1 MANTPLNKDVPH
13 IYVPSFSVP
22 HLKVPKLYVPHIS
35 APGKGSFTPAERRHV
50 KDLGDIILGNPIT
63 GTRQLRET
71 LEDNNA
77 ANLIGN
83 PVMSRL
89 AGLGYMTKER
99 LLKPYKEKSF
109 TAATGTAFI
118 NSIESL
124 GYSLDTLA
132 NPIKSLIPWA
142 GGGKSGDFLRS
153 MGWIDDEYREQYQ
166 WDTGI
171 FAVDLAGEILSD
183 PLNYTKIGSKIVLNT
198 SGLYDELSMTIR
210 NTVRNRWGDVIAD
223 TLPDSFIKQVVD
235 ELEKDVAKVDESK
248 IINKLKVWA
257 EGEQDVKL
265 LTAMSAKNTADAMRY
280 EAEFVAPYRK
290 VLDLKQ
296 QDEFLSDLLDIKLSN
311 AYRQYNAIRS
321 VGETAKM
328 IDNQLL
334 KISLG
339 INPLLGGNALL
350 YKNLSPV
357 VKAKWSN
364 LVMTKKQFDLATYFD
379 NSPATV
385 KRIQRAALT
394 KSKAKYKNV
403 YSKFKGMLDN
413 KVLDIDELVNQ
424 YYKILNDTPLSL
436 RTKRGVD
443 YEFVKWLRNK
453 YPELRYVIDLIND
466 PALKELIDSIK
477 IGSTDPV
484 SEIIE
489 LFGEDLIEYVESTGP
504 KVIEQAKQLNDVINA
519 TADIAIQYKVISDTA
534 KQKIKKY
541 LTKQINNFF
550 KEKHYGITAEQYIKK
565 LRKQIEAYKREKIEL
580 DIDRYAKLHTA
591 KRKLVKEVNDTVE
604 ARIESQINEL
614 REYFIK
620 QYNKAYAETI
630 FDELILDARKKNII
644 GTVIIDGK
652 EYDIDVPNR
661 LFDLENILKNEITKN
676 IGNEAV
682 NIEEPFNKWLDTLK
696 EAMKQDILDKRL
708 GELTAQ
714 IDKEQLPL
722 IKKLQNLKVEKELEI
737 EQVIK
742 DYPNLK
748 EVMQITKERS
758 IKDYPIIKRLEFI
771 DQKIL
776 VDHKTGAHYGFKNID
791 AYRRYLKSTNPGAYQ
806 MLNEAFKMLGLDLD
820 TITQDHPL
828 ITLYGKY
835 IDSGKKKTH
844 LIAEMK
850 KFFNVNVADDRSSS
864 NINTLKKVNL
874 VQETNTHK
882 RMEAFAKSKVA
893 DIDNEIEKVAFDIK
907 TNVIPTILYEEQGM
921 NYDDAV
927 KMFAMLDELF
937 PYYGGSALYSG
948 FDTTWEGSFKRL
960 MEMSTDSIAKDP
972 KTFYENFTNF
982 KRNIDRMYWSLHNG
996 TNDRALIEKIKKAQ
1010 ATRAVYFPHYKM
1022 VNGALELDEDLT
1034 EFIPITPLH
1043 ENFVSI
1049 ITELHDKLVIAQDT
1063 FMPRLIELVS
1073 TGDSIYKLQL
1083 TRKANISR
1091 LKLALEGLF
1100 STNPEVW
1107 NAYTDPTSPVRQNLE
1122 RICNLYANKSDEALQ
1137 FAREIETVL
1146 TYLDATIAMNNL
1158 FDAIPSL
1165 TKYEMPALFNN
1176 ILIDRILDVIEKYND
1191 IKINIHTLSSEDLS
1205 KEILNEVYKI
1215 LNSKP
1220 VNKAKG
1226 RLYEQIIEEFF
1237 KLNPQ
1242 YADEFYWRIGHLE
1255 PGTQI
1260 SIDDYDK
1267 AYDSFKLDLY
1277 TQLET
1282 NLPKVIEQYL
1292 NSMRSLQQRSEFVT
1306 LGTIIDAQ
1314 AIDNMN
1320 ALGVFQADV
1329 IDALEGLNFNED
1341 DVQLVKGFISNVTG
1355 RYLRSEIED
1364 ARTSALQRLDDLKSV
1379 LTADEYRAELI
1390 VATKEALEGM
1400 RMVENTLGR
1409 TVTNTWNEIAR
1420 YNDEL
1425 QTVMGAGGK
1434 VKSKYGIN
1442 RMKNILSYIA
1452 RSEIDNIL
1460 GQEQTAYNIMSWA
1473 VANGEIGLKKVID
1486 SGFLKR
1492 HFLNPSYFR
1501 FEAGVDDRIFAQLYE
1516 NYNYYF
1522 NEVLSNN
1529 FYVLPEVTL
1538 ETIKENLIKFTS
1550 ENNTVNKWLPANPE
1564 LYFNKLNAM
1573 ELVTWDQL
1581 IRTGIMENK
1590 TALGYTLANKYKAIE
1605 NMDEE
1610 LDTITK
1616 NLGLKQALKK
1626 GIDIPEEAWQEAV
1639 DTIGE
1644 MHLSGL
1650 EDAFLTDINK
1660 YMKDIDSMQ
1669 YHKHDFESF
1678 INRQQS
1684 AFNNVKPISDLSED
1698 TRELGDVI
1706 DFNKLSKFEQQQL
1719 NAANINKHTRVNSK
1733 EFQKYLA
1740 DETAHNISMSIRT
1753 ASAKELRGYI
1763 DNYTEGLMFFVSDGR
1778 PFKWSKAQLEE
1789 AGLVI
1794 GRVPE
1799 SNIWIIR
1806 RTDNINRGYK
1816 FKWKMNK
1823 SLFPELRE
1831 QYTDVIRKNRNYFNL
1846 QGMDVP
1852 DELITGDM
1860 LDTHTYRALL
1870 KDPTVQSLIG
1880 DETEQKLYSKLSK
1893 NGRNNFYYG
1902 DYSRINLALIGD
1914 NSNAYNAILDHF
1926 TTSLIDQG
1934 ITPYFRS
1941 NRLDTIMYR
1950 GNTTAIKNVNKK
1962 TKFLQLFFNDDFSL
1976 GAPMFRRGLENAT
1989 DAELKTFFDKNNFVP
2004 CILKE
2009 DRHGNPRVYKIYIEN
2024 RKQLA
2029 DAIKAKAVVVP
2040 YETYS
2045 TLVSTVNTSLLEDK
2059 VFQAY
2064 TKYVV
2069 GTFKTIYLTAIG
2081 FLFRNGLDSLIYKN
2095 LNSTDG
2101 IPSMLDTFKYEVEAR
2116 KMLKEY
2122 NDILKEALVRGGNE
2136 FHTKALEEIL
2146 SELPKNKQIEFRLT
2160 NRFINSKA
2168 SSGLAETM
2176 EAYYRSKELR
2186 EGIVSNNKSFWA
2198 SFNEDVIHGKYS
2210 PITIV
2215 NNANS
2220 NIEQTARYGLFL
2232 NLVHNG
2238 VDIQDA
2244 LKKVIDTHFNYD
2256 IKGTNLELLEQV
2268 FWFSTFP
2275 INNFNYYINEGLTKN
2290 PELLKAQIAAME
2302 LSYNNGDITWDDVRN
2317 SNYLRYNATV
2327 GNIVIKVNGKNIV
2340 IKTGSSVFD
2349 FFNLL
2354 FNPVGE
2360 AGERVNPFLSVMLG
2374 LENVSELNPLST
2386 TYNRTKQ
2393 FFQGKSFIPS
2403 LYNTLYDKQYT
2414 KKHKIAKAPAY
2425 YRKSK
2430 WNIKPR
2436 KSYFKNPDNMKRM
2449 RYRFTTYRYY
2459 FGRGKNY
2466 RRWLQSSTSIEPYW
2480 HNQNYKRLRSSRA
2493 RSYKQQIKR
2502 M

>member
-22 HLKVPKLYVPHIS
+22 HLKVPKLYVPHINT
-35 APGKGSFTPAERRHV
+35 PGKGSFTPAERRHV

-99 LLKPYKEKSF
+99 LLEPYKEKSF

-118 NSIESL
+118 NSVESL

-132 NPIKSLIPWA
+132 NPIKSLMPWA

-183 PLNYTKIGSKIVLNT
+183 PLNFTKIGSKIALNT

-210 NTVRNRWGDVIAD
+210 NTVRNRWGDVVAD

-248 IINKLKVWA
+248 IIKKLKVWA

-321 VGETAKM
+321 VGETAEM

-364 LVMTKKQFDLATYFD
+364 LIMTKKQFDLATHFD

-385 KRIQRAALT
+385 KRIQRAAT
-394 KSKAKYKNV
+394 MKSKAKYKNV

-504 KVIEQAKQLNDVINA
+504 EAIVQAKQLNDVVNA
-519 TADIAIQYKVISDTA
+519 TADIAIQHKVISDTA
-534 KQKIKKY
+534 KQKTKEY
-541 LTKQINNFF
+541 LTEQINNFF
-550 KEKHYGITAEQYIKK
+550 KPPKDKS
-565 LRKQIEAYKREKIEL
+565 
-580 DIDRYAKLHTA
+580 ID
-591 KRKLVKEVNDTVE
+591 
-604 ARIESQINEL
+604 
-614 REYFIK
+614 
-620 QYNKAYAETI
+620 
-630 FDELILDARKKNII
+630 
-644 GTVIIDGK
+644 
-652 EYDIDVPNR
+652 
-661 LFDLENILKNEITKN
+661 
-676 IGNEAV
+676 
-682 NIEEPFNKWLDTLK
+682 
-696 EAMKQDILDKRL
+696 
-708 GELTAQ
+708 
-714 IDKEQLPL
+714 
-722 IKKLQNLKVEKELEI
+722 
-737 EQVIK
+737 
-742 DYPNLK
+742 
-748 EVMQITKERS
+748 
-758 IKDYPIIKRLEFI
+758 DYPIIKRLEFI

-776 VDHKTGAHYGFKNID
+776 VDYKTGAHYGFKNLD
-791 AYRRYLKSTNPGAYQ
+791 SYSRYLKSTNPDAYQ
-806 MLNEAFKMLGLDLD
+806 MINEVFKMLGLDLD
-820 TITQDHPL
+820 ITTQDHPL

-850 KFFNVNVADDRSSS
+850 KYFAVNVADDRSSS

-893 DIDNEIEKVAFDIK
+893 DIDNELEKVAFDIK

-982 KRNIDRMYWSLHNG
+982 KRNIDRMYWSLYNG

-1010 ATRAVYFPHYKM
+1010 ATRTVYIPHYKM
-1022 VNGALELDEDLT
+1022 VNGALELDEALT
-1034 EFIPITPLH
+1034 EVIPITPLH

-1049 ITELHDKLVIAQDT
+1049 ITELHDNLVIAQDT
-1063 FMPRLIELVS
+1063 FMPRLIELAS
-1073 TGDSIYKLQL
+1073 TGESIYKLQL

-1091 LKLALEGLF
+1091 LKLSLEELF

-1122 RICNLYANKSDEALQ
+1122 RICNLYANKNDEALQ

-1242 YADEFYWRIGHLE
+1242 YTDEFYWRIGRLE

-1267 AYDSFKLDLY
+1267 AYDSFKLDLD

-1282 NLPKVIEQYL
+1282 NLPKVIDQYL

-1329 IDALEGLNFNED
+1329 IDALEGLNFNEN

-1473 VANGEIGLKKVID
+1473 VANGEIGLKKVVD
-1486 SGFLKR
+1486 SKFLKR
-1492 HFLNPSYFR
+1492 HFLDPSYFR

-1538 ETIKENLIKFTS
+1538 DTIRENLIKFTS

-1564 LYFNKLNAM
+1564 LYFNKLDAI

-1626 GIDIPEEAWQEAV
+1626 GIDVPEEVWNEAV

-1740 DETAHNISMSIRT
+1740 DETAHNIAMSIRT

-1778 PFKWSKAQLEE
+1778 PFKWTKAQLEE

-1794 GRVPE
+1794 ARVPE

-1941 NRLDTIMYR
+1941 NRLDNIMYC

-1976 GAPMFRRGLENAT
+1976 GNPMFRRGLENAT

-2009 DRHGNPRVYKIYIEN
+2009 DRYGNPRVYKIYIEN
-2024 RKQLA
+2024 KKQLA
-2029 DAIKAKAVVVP
+2029 DAIKAKAIVVP

-2059 VFQAY
+2059 IFQAY
-2064 TKYVV
+2064 SKYIV

-2146 SELPKNKQIEFRLT
+2146 SELPKNKQMEFRLT

-2176 EAYYRSKELR
+2176 EEYYRSKELR

-2256 IKGTNLELLEQV
+2256 LKGTNLELLEQV

-2354 FNPVGE
+2354 FNPAGE
-2360 AGERVNPFLSVMLG
+2360 IGERVNPFLAVMLG
-2374 LENVSELNPLST
+2374 LENVSELNPLSA
-2386 TYNRTKQ
+2386 TYNRAKQ
-2393 FFQGKSFIPS
+2393 FFQGRSLIPS
-2403 LYNTLYDKQYT
+2403 LYSTLYERQYT

-2480 HNQNYKRLRSSRA
+2480 YNQNYKRLRSSRA

>member
-1 MANTPLNKDVPH
+1 MANTPLSKDVPH

-22 HLKVPKLYVPHIS
+22 HLKVPQLYVPHINT
-35 APGKGSFTPAERRHV
+35 PGKGSFTPAERRHV
-50 KDLGDIILGNPIT
+50 KDLGDTILGNPIT

-89 AGLGYMTKER
+89 AGLGYLIKER
-99 LLKPYKEKSF
+99 LFEPYKEKSF

-118 NSIESL
+118 NSVESL

-132 NPIKSLIPWA
+132 NPIKSLMPWA
-142 GGGKSGDFLRS
+142 GGGKPGDFLRS
-153 MGWIDDEYREQYQ
+153 MGWIDNEYREQYQ

-183 PLNYTKIGSKIVLNT
+183 PLNFTKIGSKIVLNT

-210 NTVRNRWGDVIAD
+210 NTVRNRWGDVVANN
-223 TLPDSFIKQVVD
+223 LPDSFIKQVVD

-248 IINKLKVWA
+248 IIKKLKVWA
-257 EGEQDVKL
+257 EGEQDIKL

-296 QDEFLSDLLDIKLSN
+296 QEEFLSDLLDIKLSN

-321 VGETAKM
+321 VGETAEM

-339 INPLLGGNALL
+339 INPLLGGNVLL

-357 VKAKWSN
+357 VKAKWNN

-385 KRIQRAALT
+385 KRIQRAAT
-394 KSKAKYKNV
+394 MKSKAKYKNV
-403 YSKFKGMLDN
+403 YSKFKDMLDN
-413 KVLDIDELVNQ
+413 KVLDIDELVDQ
-424 YYKILNDTPLSL
+424 YYKILDNTPLSL

-466 PALKELIDSIK
+466 PALKKLIDSIK
-477 IGSTDPV
+477 IGSTDV
-484 SEIIE
+484 KNEIE
-489 LFGEDLIEYVESTGP
+489 KLFPDLIEYVDNFDEISL
-504 KVIEQAKQLNDVINA
+504 VQAKQLNDVVNA
-519 TADIAIQYKVISDTA
+519 TADIAIQHKVISDTA
-534 KQKIKKY
+534 KQKMKEY
-541 LTKQINNFF
+541 LTEQINNFF
-550 KEKHYGITAEQYIKK
+550 KPPKDKA
-565 LRKQIEAYKREKIEL
+565 
-580 DIDRYAKLHTA
+580 ID
-591 KRKLVKEVNDTVE
+591 
-604 ARIESQINEL
+604 
-614 REYFIK
+614 
-620 QYNKAYAETI
+620 
-630 FDELILDARKKNII
+630 
-644 GTVIIDGK
+644 
-652 EYDIDVPNR
+652 
-661 LFDLENILKNEITKN
+661 
-676 IGNEAV
+676 
-682 NIEEPFNKWLDTLK
+682 
-696 EAMKQDILDKRL
+696 
-708 GELTAQ
+708 
-714 IDKEQLPL
+714 
-722 IKKLQNLKVEKELEI
+722 
-737 EQVIK
+737 
-742 DYPNLK
+742 
-748 EVMQITKERS
+748 
-758 IKDYPIIKRLEFI
+758 DYPIIKRLEFI

-776 VDHKTGAHYGFKNID
+776 VDYKTGAHYGFKNLD
-791 AYRRYLKSTNPGAYQ
+791 SYSRYLKSTNPDAYQ
-806 MLNEAFKMLGLDLD
+806 MINEVFKMLGLDLD
-820 TITQDHPL
+820 ITTQDHPL

-893 DIDNEIEKVAFDIK
+893 DIDNELEKVAFDIK
-907 TNVIPTILYEEQGM
+907 TNVIPTILYKEQGM

-927 KMFAMLDELF
+927 QMFAILDELF

-982 KRNIDRMYWSLHNG
+982 KRNIDRMYWALHNG
-996 TNDRALIEKIKKAQ
+996 TNDRVLIERIKELKQ
-1010 ATRAVYFPHYKM
+1010 A
-1022 VNGALELDEDLT
+1022 
-1034 EFIPITPLH
+1034 
-1043 ENFVSI
+1043 NFVSI
-1049 ITELHDKLVIAQDT
+1049 ITELHDNLVIAQDR
-1063 FMPRLIELVS
+1063 FMPRLIELAS
-1073 TGDSIYKLQL
+1073 SGETIYKLQL

-1091 LKLALEGLF
+1091 LKLALEELF

-1107 NAYTDPTSPVRQNLE
+1107 DAYTDPTSPVRQNLE

-1137 FAREIETVL
+1137 FAKEIETVL

-1165 TKYEMPALFNN
+1165 TKYEMPKLLNN
-1176 ILIDRILDVIEKYND
+1176 ILIDRMLDTIEHYNTLKIDLNALNPDD
-1191 IKINIHTLSSEDLS
+1191 IA
-1205 KEILNEVYKI
+1205 KEILNEVYRV

-1242 YADEFYWRIGHLE
+1242 YADEFYWRIGRLE

-1260 SIDDYDK
+1260 SIDDYAK
-1267 AYDSFKLDLY
+1267 AYDSFKLDLG
-1277 TQLET
+1277 TQLEA
-1282 NLPKVIEQYL
+1282 NLPKVIDQYL
-1292 NSMRSLQQRSEFVT
+1292 DSMRSLQQRSKFVT

-1329 IDALEGLNFNED
+1329 IDALEGLNFNEN
-1341 DVQLVKGFISNVTG
+1341 DVQLVKDFISNVTG
-1355 RYLRSEIED
+1355 RYLRSEIDE

-1379 LTADEYRAELI
+1379 LTGDEYRAELI
-1390 VATKEALEGM
+1390 VATKKALEGM

-1409 TVTNTWNEIAR
+1409 TVTNAWNEIAR

-1425 QTVMGAGGK
+1425 QSVMGTGGK

-1442 RMKNILSYIA
+1442 RMKNILSYIT
-1452 RSEIDNIL
+1452 RSEIDAIL

-1473 VANGEIGLKKVID
+1473 VANGEIGLKKVVD
-1486 SGFLKR
+1486 SKFLDR
-1492 HFLNPSYFR
+1492 HFLNPSYFK

-1522 NEVLSNN
+1522 NEVLSNK
-1529 FYVLPEVTL
+1529 FYVLPDTTL

-1610 LDTITK
+1610 LDTIAK
-1616 NLGLKQALKK
+1616 NLGLKQSLKK
-1626 GIDIPEEAWQEAV
+1626 GIDIPEEVWQEAV
-1639 DTIGE
+1639 DTVGE

-1684 AFNNVKPISDLSED
+1684 AFNNLKPISDLSED

-1706 DFNKLSKFEQQQL
+1706 DFNKLSVFEQQQL
-1719 NAANINKHTRVNSK
+1719 VSAHINKHIRVNSK

-1740 DETAHNISMSIRT
+1740 DETAHNIAMSIRT
-1753 ASAKELRGYI
+1753 ASAKELRGFI

-1778 PFKWSKAQLEE
+1778 PFKWTKAQLEE
-1789 AGLVI
+1789 AGLI
-1794 GRVPE
+1794 IARVPE

-1902 DYSRINLALIGD
+1902 DFSRINLALIGD

-1934 ITPYFRS
+1934 ITPYFKS
-1941 NRLDTIMYR
+1941 NRLDNIMYW

-1989 DAELKTFFDKNNFVP
+1989 DKEIKTFFDRNNFVA
-2004 CILKE
+2004 CLLKE

-2029 DAIKAKAVVVP
+2029 NAIKAKAIVVP

-2069 GTFKTIYLTAIG
+2069 GAFKTIYLTAIG

-2095 LNSTDG
+2095 INSTDG
-2101 IPSMLDTFKYEVEAR
+2101 VPSMVDTFRYELEAR

-2146 SELPKNKQIEFRLT
+2146 SELPKNKQMEFRLT

-2168 SSGLAETM
+2168 SSGLAEAM
-2176 EAYYRSKELR
+2176 EKYYRSKELR
-2186 EGIVSNNKSFWA
+2186 DGIISNKKSFWA
-2198 SFNEDVIHGKYS
+2198 SFNEDVLHGKYS

-2256 IKGTNLELLEQV
+2256 LKGTNLELLEQI

-2327 GNIVIKVNGKNIV
+2327 GNIVLKVNGKNIV
-2340 IKTGSSVFD
+2340 VKTGSSVFD

-2360 AGERVNPFLSVMLG
+2360 IGERVNPFLAVMLG
-2374 LENVSELNPLST
+2374 LEDVSELNPLST

-2393 FFQGKSFIPS
+2393 FFQGKSLIPS
-2403 LYNTLYDKQYT
+2403 LYSPLYERQQKVRFPNL
-2414 KKHKIAKAPAY
+2414 AKAPIY

-2436 KSYFKNPDNMKRM
+2436 RSYFKNPDNMKRM

>member
-1 MANTPLNKDVPH
+1 MANTPLSKDVPH

-35 APGKGSFTPAERRHV
+35 TPGKGSFTPAERRHV

-77 ANLIGN
+77 ANLIN
-83 PVMSRL
+83 TPVINRI
-89 AGLGYMTKER
+89 AGLGYLAKER
-99 LLKPYKEKSF
+99 LLEPYKEKSF

-132 NPIKSLIPWA
+132 NPIKSLMPWA

-183 PLNYTKIGSKIVLNT
+183 PLNFTKIGSKIALNT

-210 NTVRNRWGDVIAD
+210 NTVRNRWGDVVAD
-223 TLPDSFIKQVVD
+223 TLPDSFVKQVVD

-248 IINKLKVWA
+248 IINKLKLWA
-257 EGEQDVKL
+257 EREQDINI
-265 LTAMSAKNTADAMRY
+265 LTSASAKNTADAMRY

-321 VGETAKM
+321 VGETAEM

-364 LVMTKKQFDLATYFD
+364 LIMTKKQFDLATHFD

-385 KRIQRAALT
+385 KRIQRAAT
-394 KSKAKYKNV
+394 MKSKAKYKNV
-403 YSKFKGMLDN
+403 YRKFQGMLND
-413 KVLDIDELVNQ
+413 KAFDIDELVAQ
-424 YYKILNDTPLSL
+424 YYKILDNTPLSL
-436 RTKRGVD
+436 RTKKGVD

-453 YPELRYVIDLIND
+453 YPELRYAADLIND
-466 PALKELIDSIK
+466 PALKKLINSIK
-477 IGSTDPV
+477 IGSTDV
-484 SEIIE
+484 ESEIE
-489 LFGEDLIEYVESTGP
+489 KLFPDLIEYVDDIDL
-504 KVIEQAKQLNDVINA
+504 VQAKQLNDVVNA
-519 TADIAIQYKVISDTA
+519 TADIAIQHKAIASMA
-534 KQKIKKY
+534 
-541 LTKQINNFF
+541 TKEFKDALLKDINNFF
-550 KEKHYGITAEQYIKK
+550 RDKNKDLTVAQYIKR
-565 LRKQIEAYKREKIEL
+565 LENQIKAYEHKIQTEL
-580 DIDRYAKLHTA
+580 DIDRYSKLKPAKDSIIEEI
-591 KRKLVKEVNDTVE
+591 RKEVE
-604 ARIESQINEL
+604 ELFEKEIKEKLPEIRAQFIE
-614 REYFIK
+614 EYK
-620 QYNKAYAETI
+620 KVYTKTK
-630 FDELILDARKKNII
+630 LDALNLNNVFYYRKNPKLKEKLIKKVMQEVEEHFKNID
-644 GTVIIDGK
+644 TII
-652 EYDIDVPNR
+652 EP
-661 LFDLENILKNEITKN
+661 DLEKWITDWK
-676 IGNEAV
+676 ET
-682 NIEEPFNKWLDTLK
+682 KTQTLLK
-696 EAMKQDILDKRL
+696 ERIDKV
-708 GELTAQ
+708 EQKIAKSQ
-714 IDKEQLPL
+714 QSKKEQLRL
-722 IKKLQNLKVEKELEI
+722 FKIEKELEI
-737 EQVIK
+737 EDLKKQYPDLNAPLNDTK
-742 DYPNLK
+742 DLSLK
-748 EVMQITKERS
+748 SFNIIERL
-758 IKDYPIIKRLEFI
+758 DFI
-771 DQKIL
+771 DQYLLRTNK
-776 VDHKTGAHYGFKNID
+776 KHYG
-791 AYRRYLKSTNPGAYQ
+791 
-806 MLNEAFKMLGLDLD
+806 LNKIKEFIRDTKPADFEYINKIFNALGINVTLDSP
-820 TITQDHPL
+820 HHRL
-828 ITLYGKY
+828 INLYIKY
-835 IDSGKKKTH
+835 INGGRTDKSLVK
-844 LIAEMK
+844 AMK
-850 KFFNVNVADDRSSS
+850 KYLYTNVADNHSLSDL
-864 NINTLKKVNL
+864 NTLKKINI
-874 VQETNTHK
+874 VQETDTYKN
-882 RMEAFAKSKVA
+882 MVALAKSKVA
-893 DIDNEIEKVAFDIK
+893 KIDNDLEKAAFDIK
-907 TNVIPTILYEEQGM
+907 TYLIPDILYKEQGM
-921 NYDDAV
+921 SYDDAIA
-927 KMFAMLDELF
+927 MFNRLDQVF
-937 PYYGGSALYSG
+937 PYDGGSALYGDFS
-948 FDTTWEGSFKRL
+948 TTWEGSFKNL
-960 MEMSTDSIAKDP
+960 MEMPISSIANDP

-996 TNDRALIEKIKKAQ
+996 TNDAALIEKIKRAQ
-1010 ATRAVYFPHYKM
+1010 ATRAVYIPHYKR
-1022 VNGALELDEDLT
+1022 VNGTLELDEDLT

-1073 TGDSIYKLQL
+1073 TGDDIYKLQL
-1083 TRKANISR
+1083 THKANISR
-1091 LKLALEGLF
+1091 LRLELDQLF

-1107 NAYTDPTSPVRQNLE
+1107 SAYQDPTSPVRQNLE
-1122 RICNLYANKSDEALQ
+1122 RICNAYANKNDEALQ
-1137 FAREIETVL
+1137 FANEIQAVL
-1146 TYLDATIAMNNL
+1146 TYLDATTAMNNL
-1158 FDAIPSL
+1158 FDSIPSL
-1165 TKYEMPALFNN
+1165 TSYEMPKLLNN
-1176 ILIDRILDVIEKYND
+1176 TLIDRILDTIEHYNTL
-1191 IKINIHTLSSEDLS
+1191 KIDLDVLKPEDLAN
-1205 KEILNEVYKI
+1205 KIMDDVFKI
-1215 LNSKP
+1215 LESKP
-1220 VNKAKG
+1220 VNKPKG
-1226 RLYEQIIEEFF
+1226 RLYEQIIDDFI

-1242 YADEFYWRIGHLE
+1242 YADDFYWNINRLE
-1255 PGTQI
+1255 AGTQI
-1260 SIDDYDK
+1260 SIEDYDK
-1267 AYDSFKLDLY
+1267 VYESFKRNLY
-1277 TQLET
+1277 GQLNE
-1282 NLPKVIEQYL
+1282 NLPKVLGQYL
-1292 NSMRSLQQRSEFVT
+1292 ESIKTLQRRNKFVT

-1329 IDALEGLNFNED
+1329 IAALEGLNFNEN
-1341 DVQLVKGFISNVTG
+1341 DVQLVKDFISNVTG

-1379 LTADEYRAELI
+1379 LTGDEYRAALI
-1390 VATKEALEGM
+1390 VATKEELEGM

-1420 YNDEL
+1420 YNNEL
-1425 QTVMGAGGK
+1425 QSVMGTGGK

-1452 RSEIDNIL
+1452 RSEIDTIL

-1492 HFLNPSYFR
+1492 HFLDPSYFR
-1501 FEAGVDDRIFAQLYE
+1501 LEAGVDDRIFAQLYE

-1522 NEVLSNN
+1522 NEVLSNK
-1529 FYVLPEVTL
+1529 FYVLPDTTL

-1550 ENNTVNKWLPANPE
+1550 ENNTVNKWLPSNPE
-1564 LYFNKLNAM
+1564 LYFNKLDAI

-1590 TALGYTLANKYKAIE
+1590 TALGYALANKYKAIE

-1626 GIDIPEEAWQEAV
+1626 GIDIPEEVWQEAV

-1684 AFNNVKPISDLSED
+1684 AFNNLKPISILSED
-1698 TRELGDVI
+1698 TRELRDI
-1706 DFNKLSKFEQQQL
+1706 IKFEDLSKFEQQQL
-1719 NAANINKHTRVNSK
+1719 NDANINKYTRINSK

-1740 DETAHNISMSIRT
+1740 DETAHNIAMSIRT

-1778 PFKWSKAQLEE
+1778 PFKWTKAQLEE

-1794 GRVPE
+1794 VRVPE

-1831 QYTDVIRKNRNYFNL
+1831 QYTDVIKKNRNYFNL

-1870 KDPTVQSLIG
+1870 KDTTVQSLIG

-1926 TTSLIDQG
+1926 MTSLIDQG
-1934 ITPYFRS
+1934 ITPYFKS
-1941 NRLDTIMYR
+1941 NRLDNIMYW

-1976 GAPMFRRGLENAT
+1976 GNPMFRRGLENAT

-2009 DRHGNPRVYKIYIEN
+2009 DRYGNPRVYKIYIEN
-2024 RKQLA
+2024 KKQLA
-2029 DAIKAKAVVVP
+2029 DAIKAKAIVVP
-2040 YETYS
+2040 YETYT

-2069 GTFKTIYLTAIG
+2069 GAFKTIYLTAIG

-2095 LNSTDG
+2095 MNSTDG
-2101 IPSMLDTFKYEVEAR
+2101 IPSMVDTFRYELEAR

-2198 SFNEDVIHGKYS
+2198 SFNEEVIHGKYS
-2210 PITIV
+2210 PITII

-2256 IKGTNLELLEQV
+2256 LKGTNLELLEQV

-2327 GNIVIKVNGKNIV
+2327 GNIVLRLNGKNIV
-2340 IKTGSSVFD
+2340 VKTGSSVFD

-2354 FNPVGE
+2354 FNPAGE
-2360 AGERVNPFLSVMLG
+2360 IGERVNPFLAVMLG
-2374 LENVSELNPLST
+2374 LENVSELNPLSA

-2393 FFQGKSFIPS
+2393 FFQGKSFVPS
-2403 LYNTLYDKQYT
+2403 LYSTLYERQQKVRFP
-2414 KKHKIAKAPAY
+2414 KLAKAPTY
-2425 YRKSK
+2425 YRKSR

>member
-1 MANTPLNKDVPH
+1 MANTPLSKDVPH

-22 HLKVPKLYVPHIS
+22 HLNVPKLYVPHLNV
-35 APGKGSFTPAERRHV
+35 PGKGSFKPAERRHV

-77 ANLIGN
+77 ANLIN
-83 PVMSRL
+83 TPVINRI
-89 AGLGYMTKER
+89 AGLGYMAKER
-99 LLKPYKEKSF
+99 LLEPYKEKSF
-109 TAATGTAFI
+109 AAATGKAFI

-132 NPIKSLIPWA
+132 NPVKSLMPWA
-142 GGGKSGDFLRS
+142 GGGKPGDFLRS

-183 PLNYTKIGSKIVLNT
+183 PLNLTKIGSKIVLNT
-198 SGLYDELSMTIR
+198 SGLYDELSKTIR
-210 NTVRNRWGDVIAD
+210 NTVRNRWGDVVAD
-223 TLPDSFIKQVVD
+223 NLPDSFIKQVID
-235 ELEKDVAKVDESK
+235 ELEKDVSKVDESK
-248 IINKLKVWA
+248 IIKKLKVWA
-257 EGEQDVKL
+257 EGEQDIEL

-296 QDEFLSDLLDIKLSN
+296 QEEFLTDLLDIKLSN

-328 IDNQLL
+328 LDDQLL

-350 YKNLSPV
+350 YKTLSPV

-413 KVLDIDELVNQ
+413 KVLDIDELVDQ
-424 YYKILNDTPLSL
+424 YYKILDATPLSL

-489 LFGEDLIEYVESTGP
+489 MFGEDLVEFVESTGP
-504 KVIEQAKQLNDVINA
+504 QAIEQAKQLNDAINA
-519 TADIAIQYKVISDTA
+519 TADIAIQYKIISDTA
-534 KQKIKKY
+534 KQKMKEY
-541 LTKQINNFF
+541 LTEQINNFF
-550 KEKHYGITAEQYIKK
+550 KPPKDKYI
-565 LRKQIEAYKREKIEL
+565 
-580 DIDRYAKLHTA
+580 D
-591 KRKLVKEVNDTVE
+591 
-604 ARIESQINEL
+604 
-614 REYFIK
+614 
-620 QYNKAYAETI
+620 
-630 FDELILDARKKNII
+630 
-644 GTVIIDGK
+644 
-652 EYDIDVPNR
+652 
-661 LFDLENILKNEITKN
+661 
-676 IGNEAV
+676 
-682 NIEEPFNKWLDTLK
+682 
-696 EAMKQDILDKRL
+696 
-708 GELTAQ
+708 
-714 IDKEQLPL
+714 
-722 IKKLQNLKVEKELEI
+722 
-737 EQVIK
+737 
-742 DYPNLK
+742 DY
-748 EVMQITKERS
+748 S
-758 IKDYPIIKRLEFI
+758 IIKRLEFI
-771 DQKIL
+771 DQRIL
-776 VDHKTGAHYGFKNID
+776 VDYKTGAHYGLKNID
-791 AYRRYLKSTNPGAYQ
+791 AYRRFLKSTNPDAYQ
-806 MLNEAFKMLGLDLD
+806 VLNEAFKMLGLDLD

-828 ITLYGKY
+828 ITSYGKY

-844 LIAEMK
+844 LIAKMK
-850 KFFNVNVADDRSSS
+850 EFFNVNVADDRSSS

-893 DIDNEIEKVAFDIK
+893 DIDNELEKVAFDIR

-927 KMFAMLDELF
+927 QMFAMLDELF

-1010 ATRAVYFPHYKM
+1010 ATRTVYIPHYKR
-1022 VNGALELDEDLT
+1022 VNGRLELDEALT
-1034 EFIPITPLH
+1034 EVIPITPLH

-1049 ITELHDKLVIAQDT
+1049 ITELHDNLVIAQDT
-1063 FMPRLIELVS
+1063 FMPRLIELTS
-1073 TGDSIYKLQL
+1073 TGESIYKLQL
-1083 TRKANISR
+1083 THKANISR
-1091 LKLALEGLF
+1091 LKLALEELF
-1100 STNPEVW
+1100 STNPEIW
-1107 NAYTDPTSPVRQNLE
+1107 NAYTDPASPVRQNLE

-1165 TKYEMPALFNN
+1165 TKYEMPKLLNN
-1176 ILIDRILDVIEKYND
+1176 ILIDRMLDTIEHYNTLKIDLNALNPDD
-1191 IKINIHTLSSEDLS
+1191 IA
-1205 KEILNEVYKI
+1205 KEILNEVYRV

-1220 VNKAKG
+1220 VNKPKG

-1242 YADEFYWRIGHLE
+1242 YADEFYWRIGRLE
-1255 PGTQI
+1255 PGAQI

-1267 AYDSFKLDLY
+1267 AYDSFRLNLY

-1292 NSMRSLQQRSEFVT
+1292 NSMRSLQRRNKFVT

-1341 DVQLVKGFISNVTG
+1341 DVQLVKDFISNVTG
-1355 RYLRSEIED
+1355 RYLRSEIEA

-1379 LTADEYRAELI
+1379 LTGDEYKAELI
-1390 VATKEALEGM
+1390 VATKKALEDM

-1425 QTVMGAGGK
+1425 QSVMGTGGK
-1434 VKSKYGIN
+1434 VKSKYGVN
-1442 RMKNILSYIA
+1442 RMKNILSYIT
-1452 RSEIDNIL
+1452 RSEIDSIL
-1460 GQEQTAYNIMSWA
+1460 SQEQTAYNTMSWA
-1473 VANGEIGLKKVID
+1473 VANGEIGLKKVVD

-1492 HFLNPSYFR
+1492 HFLDPSYFR

-1522 NEVLSNN
+1522 NEVLSNK
-1529 FYVLPEVTL
+1529 FYVLPDTTL

-1550 ENNTVNKWLPANPE
+1550 ENNTVNKWLPSNPE
-1564 LYFNKLNAM
+1564 LYFNKLDATD
-1573 ELVTWDQL
+1573 LVTWDQL

-1610 LDTITK
+1610 LDTIAK

-1626 GIDIPEEAWQEAV
+1626 GIDIPEEVWQEAV
-1639 DTIGE
+1639 DTVGE

-1719 NAANINKHTRVNSK
+1719 VAANINKHTRVNSK

-1740 DETAHNISMSIRT
+1740 DETAHNIAMSIRT

-1794 GRVPE
+1794 ARVPE

-1880 DETEQKLYSKLSK
+1880 DEVEQKLYSKLSK

-1926 TTSLIDQG
+1926 MTSLIDQG

-1941 NRLDTIMYR
+1941 NRLDNIMYW
-1950 GNTTAIKNVNKK
+1950 GNTIAIKNVNKK

-1976 GAPMFRRGLENAT
+1976 GNPMFRRGLENAT
-1989 DAELKTFFDKNNFVP
+1989 DVELKTFFDKNNFVP

-2059 VFQAY
+2059 IFQVY
-2064 TKYVV
+2064 SKYVV
-2069 GTFKTIYLTAIG
+2069 GTFKTIYLTVIG

-2095 LNSTDG
+2095 MNSTDG
-2101 IPSMLDTFKYEVEAR
+2101 IPSMLETFRYEVEAR

-2146 SELPKNKQIEFRLT
+2146 SELPKNKQMEFRLT

-2168 SSGLAETM
+2168 SSGLAEAM
-2176 EAYYRSKELR
+2176 EEYYRSKELR
-2186 EGIVSNNKSFWA
+2186 EGIISNNKSFWSA
-2198 SFNEDVIHGKYS
+2198 FNEDVIHGKYS

-2256 IKGTNLELLEQV
+2256 LKGTNLELLEQV

-2327 GNIVIKVNGKNIV
+2327 GNIVLKLNGKNIV
-2340 IKTGSSVFD
+2340 VKTGSSVFD

-2354 FNPVGE
+2354 FNPAGE
-2360 AGERVNPFLSVMLG
+2360 IGERVNPFLAVMLG
-2374 LENVSELNPLST
+2374 LENVSELNPLSAA
-2386 TYNRTKQ
+2386 YNRTKQ
-2393 FFQGKSFIPS
+2393 FFQGKSLIPS
-2403 LYNTLYDKQYT
+2403 LYSPLYERQYT
-2414 KKHKIAKAPAY
+2414 KKHKIAKAPIY
-2425 YRKSK
+2425 YRKSR

>member
-1 MANTPLNKDVPH
+1 MANTPLSKDVPH

-22 HLKVPKLYVPHIS
+22 HLNVPKLYVPHIS
-35 APGKGSFTPAERRHV
+35 TPGKGSFTPTERRHV

-89 AGLGYMTKER
+89 AGLGYLAKER
-99 LLKPYKEKSF
+99 LLEPYKEKSF

-118 NSIESL
+118 NSLESL

-132 NPIKSLIPWA
+132 NPIKSLMPWA

-153 MGWIDDEYREQYQ
+153 MGWIDNEYREQYQ

-183 PLNYTKIGSKIVLNT
+183 PLNFTKIGSKIALNT

-210 NTVRNRWGDVIAD
+210 NTVRNRWGDVVAD
-223 TLPDSFIKQVVD
+223 TLPDSFVKQVVD

-248 IINKLKVWA
+248 IINKLKLWA
-257 EGEQDVKL
+257 EREQDINI
-265 LTAMSAKNTADAMRY
+265 LTSASAKNTADAMRY

-321 VGETAKM
+321 VGETAEM

-357 VKAKWSN
+357 VKSKWNN
-364 LVMTKKQFDLATYFD
+364 LIMTKKQFDLATHFD

-385 KRIQRAALT
+385 KRIQRAAT
-394 KSKAKYKNV
+394 MKSKAKYKNV
-403 YSKFKGMLDN
+403 YRKFQGMLND
-413 KVLDIDELVNQ
+413 KAFDIDELVAQ
-424 YYKILNDTPLSL
+424 YYKILDNTPLSL
-436 RTKRGVD
+436 RTKKGVD

-453 YPELRYVIDLIND
+453 YPELRYAADLIND
-466 PALKELIDSIK
+466 PALKKLIDSIK
-477 IGSTDPV
+477 IGSTNV
-484 SEIIE
+484 ESEIE
-489 LFGEDLIEYVESTGP
+489 RLFPDLIEYVDDIDL
-504 KVIEQAKQLNDVINA
+504 VQAKQLNDVVNA
-519 TADIAIQYKVISDTA
+519 TADIAIQHKVISDTA
-534 KQKIKKY
+534 KQKTKEY
-541 LTKQINNFF
+541 LTEQINNFF

-565 LRKQIEAYKREKIEL
+565 LRKQIEAYEREKIEL

-604 ARIESQINEL
+604 ARIEATLNEL
-614 REYFIK
+614 KEYFIK
-620 QYNKAYAETI
+620 QYNEAYAETI
-630 FDELILDARKKNII
+630 FDELLSDAIKEDII
-644 GTVIIDGK
+644 GTIISGGS
-652 EYDIDVPNR
+652 EYAADMPNI
-661 LFDLENILKNEITKN
+661 LFDLKNILKNKITKN
-676 IGNEAV
+676 IGNEVV

-696 EAMKQDILDKRL
+696 EAMKQDLLDKRL

-722 IKKLQNLKVEKELEI
+722 IKKLQDLKVEKELEI

-748 EVMQITKERS
+748 DVMQITKERS

-776 VDHKTGAHYGFKNID
+776 VDHKTGAHYGFKNLD
-791 AYRRYLKSTNPGAYQ
+791 AYSRFLKNTNPDAYKE
-806 MLNEAFKMLGLDLD
+806 LNIIFQMLGLDLD
-820 TITQDHPL
+820 ITTKDHPL
-828 ITLYGKY
+828 INLYGKY

-850 KFFNVNVADDRSSS
+850 KFFTINVADDMSLS
-864 NINTLKKVNL
+864 NTGALKKINI
-874 VQETNTHK
+874 VQETDTYKN
-882 RMEAFAKSKVA
+882 MVALAKSKVA
-893 DIDNEIEKVAFDIK
+893 KIDNDLEKAAFDIK
-907 TNVIPTILYEEQGM
+907 TYLIPDILYKEQGM
-921 NYDDAV
+921 DYDSAIA
-927 KMFAMLDELF
+927 MFNRLDQVF
-937 PYYGGSALYSG
+937 PYYGGSALYGDFS
-948 FDTTWEGSFKRL
+948 TTWEGSFKNL
-960 MEMSTDSIAKDP
+960 MKMPMSSIAKDP

-982 KRNIDRMYWSLHNG
+982 KRNIDRMYWSLYNG
-996 TNDRALIEKIKKAQ
+996 TNDRSLIEKIKKAQ
-1010 ATRAVYFPHYKM
+1010 ATRTVCIPHYKR
-1022 VNGALELDEDLT
+1022 VNGVLELDEKLT
-1034 EFIPITPLH
+1034 EFISITPLH

-1049 ITELHDKLVIAQDT
+1049 ITELHDNLVIAQDR
-1063 FMPRLIELVS
+1063 FIPRLIELAS
-1073 TGDSIYKLQL
+1073 AKEDIYKLQL
-1083 TRKANISR
+1083 THKANISR
-1091 LKLALEGLF
+1091 LKLALEELF

-1107 NAYTDPTSPVRQNLE
+1107 NAYTDPSSPVRQNLE
-1122 RICNLYANKSDEALQ
+1122 RICNLYANKNNEALQ
-1137 FAREIETVL
+1137 FANEIQAVL
-1146 TYLDATIAMNNL
+1146 TYLDATTAMNNL
-1158 FDAIPSL
+1158 FDSIPSL
-1165 TKYEMPALFNN
+1165 TSYEMPKLLNN
-1176 ILIDRILDVIEKYND
+1176 TLIDRILDTIEHYNTL
-1191 IKINIHTLSSEDLS
+1191 KINLDTLKPKDLAN
-1205 KEILNEVYKI
+1205 KIIDDVFRILE
-1215 LNSKP
+1215 SKP
-1220 VNKAKG
+1220 VNKPKG
-1226 RLYEQIIEEFF
+1226 RLYEQIIDDFI

-1242 YADEFYWRIGHLE
+1242 HADDFYWNINRLE
-1255 PGTQI
+1255 AGTQI
-1260 SIDDYDK
+1260 SIEDYDK
-1267 AYDSFKLDLY
+1267 VYESFKRNLY
-1277 TQLET
+1277 GQLSE
-1282 NLPKVIEQYL
+1282 NLPKVLGQYL
-1292 NSMRSLQQRSEFVT
+1292 ESIKTLQRRNKFVT
-1306 LGTIIDAQ
+1306 LGTIIDTQ
-1314 AIDNMN
+1314 AVENMN
-1320 ALGVFQADV
+1320 ALGAFQADI
-1329 IDALEGLNFNED
+1329 IDALEGLDFNKD
-1341 DVQLVKGFISNVTG
+1341 DVQLISDFISNVTG
-1355 RYLRSEIED
+1355 RYLHTEIDAAKAAAERRLED
-1364 ARTSALQRLDDLKSV
+1364 LRAV
-1379 LTADEYRAELI
+1379 LTEKDYKAGLI
-1390 VATKEALEGM
+1390 KATREALDSM

-1420 YNDEL
+1420 YNNEL
-1425 QTVMGAGGK
+1425 QTVMGTGGK
-1434 VKSKYGIN
+1434 VKSKYGVN
-1442 RMKNILSYIA
+1442 RMKNILSYIT
-1452 RSEIDNIL
+1452 RSEIDAIL
-1460 GQEQTAYNIMSWA
+1460 GQEQTAYNTMSWA
-1473 VANGEIGLKKVID
+1473 VANGEIGLKKVVD
-1486 SGFLKR
+1486 SGFLDR

-1501 FEAGVDDRIFAQLYE
+1501 LEAGVDDRIFAQLYE

-1522 NEVLSNN
+1522 NEVLSNK
-1529 FYVLPEVTL
+1529 FYVLPDTTL

-1564 LYFNKLNAM
+1564 LYFNKLDAI

-1581 IRTGIMENK
+1581 IRTGMMENR
-1590 TALGYTLANKYKAIE
+1590 TALGYELANKYKAIE

-1626 GIDIPEEAWQEAV
+1626 GIDIPEEVWQEAV

-1684 AFNNVKPISDLSED
+1684 AFNNLKPISALSED

-1719 NAANINKHTRVNSK
+1719 ASANINKHTRVNSK

-1778 PFKWSKAQLEE
+1778 PFKWTKAQLEE

-1870 KDPTVQSLIG
+1870 KDTTVQSLIG

-1926 TTSLIDQG
+1926 MTSLIDQG
-1934 ITPYFRS
+1934 ITPYFKS
-1941 NRLDTIMYR
+1941 NRLDNIMYW

-1976 GAPMFRRGLENAT
+1976 GNPMFRRGLENAT
-1989 DAELKTFFDKNNFVP
+1989 DAELKTFFDRNNFVP

-2069 GTFKTIYLTAIG
+2069 GTFKTIYLTVIG

-2095 LNSTDG
+2095 MNSTDG
-2101 IPSMLDTFKYEVEAR
+2101 IPSMVDTFRYEVEAR

-2176 EAYYRSKELR
+2176 EEYYRSKELR
-2186 EGIVSNNKSFWA
+2186 EGIISNNKSFW
-2198 SFNEDVIHGKYS
+2198 STFNEDVIHGKYS

-2256 IKGTNLELLEQV
+2256 LKGTNLELLEQI

-2327 GNIVIKVNGKNIV
+2327 GNIVLRLNGKNIV
-2340 IKTGSSVFD
+2340 VKTGSSVFD

-2354 FNPVGE
+2354 FNPAGE
-2360 AGERVNPFLSVMLG
+2360 IGERVNPFLAVMLG
-2374 LENVSELNPLST
+2374 LENVSELNPLSA
-2386 TYNRTKQ
+2386 TYNRAKQ
-2393 FFQGKSFIPS
+2393 FFQGRSLIPS
-2403 LYNTLYDKQYT
+2403 LYSTLYERQQKVRFP
-2414 KKHKIAKAPAY
+2414 KLAKAPTY
-2425 YRKSK
+2425 YRKSR

>member
-1 MANTPLNKDVPH
+1 MANTPLSKDVPH

-22 HLKVPKLYVPHIS
+22 HLKVPQLYVPHIS
-35 APGKGSFTPAERRHV
+35 TPGKGSFTPAERRHV
-50 KDLGDIILGNPIT
+50 KDLGDAILGNPIT

-89 AGLGYMTKER
+89 AGLGYLTKER
-99 LLKPYKEKSF
+99 LFEPYKEKSF
-109 TAATGTAFI
+109 TAATVTAFI
-118 NSIESL
+118 NSLESL

-132 NPIKSLIPWA
+132 NPIKSLMPWA
-142 GGGKSGDFLRS
+142 GGGKPGDFLRS
-153 MGWIDDEYREQYQ
+153 MGWIDNEYREQYQ

-183 PLNYTKIGSKIVLNT
+183 PLNFTKIGSKIVLNT

-210 NTVRNRWGDVIAD
+210 NTVRNRWGDVVANN
-223 TLPDSFIKQVVD
+223 LPDSFIKQVVD
-235 ELEKDVAKVDESK
+235 ELEKDAAKVDESK
-248 IINKLKVWA
+248 IIKKLKVWA
-257 EGEQDVKL
+257 EGEQDIKL

-296 QDEFLSDLLDIKLSN
+296 QEEFLSDLLDIKLSN

-321 VGETAKM
+321 VGETAEM

-385 KRIQRAALT
+385 KRIQRAAT
-394 KSKAKYKNV
+394 MKSKAKYKNI
-403 YSKFKGMLDN
+403 YSKFKDMLDN
-413 KVLDIDELVNQ
+413 KVLDIDELVDQ
-424 YYKILNDTPLSL
+424 YYKILDNTPLSL
-436 RTKRGVD
+436 RTKKGVD

-453 YPELRYVIDLIND
+453 YPELRYVVDLIND
-466 PALKELIDSIK
+466 PALKKLIDSIK
-477 IGSTDPV
+477 IGSTDV
-484 SEIIE
+484 KSEIE
-489 LFGEDLIEYVESTGP
+489 KLFPDLIEYVDNIDEISL
-504 KVIEQAKQLNDVINA
+504 VQAKQLNDVVNA
-519 TADIAIQYKVISDTA
+519 TADIAIQHKVISDTA
-534 KQKIKKY
+534 KQKMKKY
-541 LTKQINNFF
+541 LTEQINNFF
-550 KEKHYGITAEQYIKK
+550 KPPKDKA
-565 LRKQIEAYKREKIEL
+565 
-580 DIDRYAKLHTA
+580 ID
-591 KRKLVKEVNDTVE
+591 
-604 ARIESQINEL
+604 
-614 REYFIK
+614 
-620 QYNKAYAETI
+620 
-630 FDELILDARKKNII
+630 
-644 GTVIIDGK
+644 
-652 EYDIDVPNR
+652 
-661 LFDLENILKNEITKN
+661 
-676 IGNEAV
+676 
-682 NIEEPFNKWLDTLK
+682 
-696 EAMKQDILDKRL
+696 
-708 GELTAQ
+708 
-714 IDKEQLPL
+714 
-722 IKKLQNLKVEKELEI
+722 
-737 EQVIK
+737 
-742 DYPNLK
+742 
-748 EVMQITKERS
+748 
-758 IKDYPIIKRLEFI
+758 DYPIIKRLEFI
-771 DQKIL
+771 DQRIL
-776 VDHKTGAHYGFKNID
+776 VDHKTGAHYGFKNLD
-791 AYRRYLKSTNPGAYQ
+791 SYSRYLKSTNPDAYQ
-806 MLNEAFKMLGLDLD
+806 MINEVFKMLGLDLD
-820 TITQDHPL
+820 ITTKDHPL
-828 ITLYGKY
+828 INLYGKY

-850 KFFNVNVADDRSSS
+850 KFFTINIADDMSLS
-864 NINTLKKVNL
+864 NTNALKKINI
-874 VQETNTHK
+874 VQETDTYK
-882 RMEAFAKSKVA
+882 RMVALAKSKVA
-893 DIDNEIEKVAFDIK
+893 KIDNDLEKVAFDIK
-907 TNVIPTILYEEQGM
+907 TYLIPDILYKEQGM
-921 NYDDAV
+921 DYDSAIA
-927 KMFAMLDELF
+927 MFNRLDQVF
-937 PYYGGSALYSG
+937 PYDGGSALYGG
-948 FDTTWEGSFKRL
+948 FGTTWEGSFKKL
-960 MEMSTDSIAKDP
+960 MEMPMSSIANDP

-982 KRNIDRMYWSLHNG
+982 KRNIDRMYWKLYNG
-996 TNDRALIEKIKKAQ
+996 TNDAAFFEKLIEAQ
-1010 ATRAVYFPHYKM
+1010 KDKAVYIPHYKR
-1022 VNGALELDEDLT
+1022 VNGVLEIDESLT
-1034 EFIPITPLH
+1034 EVIPIAPLPK
-1043 ENFVSI
+1043 NFVGI
-1049 ITELHDKLVIAQDT
+1049 ITDLYNNLSLAQDN
-1063 FMPRLIELVS
+1063 FMPRLIELAS
-1073 TGDSIYKLQL
+1073 TKESVYKLML
-1083 TRKANISR
+1083 THKANISR
-1091 LKLALEGLF
+1091 LRLALEELF

-1122 RICNLYANKSDEALQ
+1122 RICNAYANKSDEALQ
-1137 FAREIETVL
+1137 FANEIETVL

-1158 FDAIPSL
+1158 FDSIPSL
-1165 TKYEMPALFNN
+1165 TAYEMPALLNN
-1176 ILIDRILDVIEKYND
+1176 TLIDRILDTIEHYNTL
-1191 IKINIHTLSSEDLS
+1191 KIDLNAL
-1205 KEILNEVYKI
+1205 KPEELAKKIINDVFRILE
-1215 LNSKP
+1215 SKP
-1220 VNKAKG
+1220 VNKPKG
-1226 RLYEQIIEEFF
+1226 RLYEQIIDDFI

-1242 YADEFYWRIGHLE
+1242 HADDFYWNINRLE
-1255 PGTQI
+1255 AGTQI
-1260 SIDDYDK
+1260 SIEDYDK
-1267 AYDSFKLDLY
+1267 VYESFKRNLY
-1277 TQLET
+1277 GQLNE
-1282 NLPKVIEQYL
+1282 NLPKVLGQYL
-1292 NSMRSLQQRSEFVT
+1292 ESIKTLQRRNEFVT

-1341 DVQLVKGFISNVTG
+1341 DVQLVKDFISNVTG
-1355 RYLRSEIED
+1355 RYLRSEIDE

-1379 LTADEYRAELI
+1379 LTGDEYRAELI
-1390 VATKEALEGM
+1390 VATKKALEGM

-1409 TVTNTWNEIAR
+1409 TVTNAWNEIAR

-1425 QTVMGAGGK
+1425 QSVMGTGGK
-1434 VKSKYGIN
+1434 VKSKYGVN
-1442 RMKNILSYIA
+1442 RMKNVLSYII
-1452 RSEIDNIL
+1452 RSEIDDVL

-1473 VANGEIGLKKVID
+1473 VANEIGLKKVID
-1486 SGFLKR
+1486 SDFLKR
-1492 HFLNPSYFR
+1492 HFLDPSYFR
-1501 FEAGVDDRIFAQLYE
+1501 LEAGVDDRIFAQLYE

-1522 NEVLSNN
+1522 NEVLSNKLYN
-1529 FYVLPEVTL
+1529 LPEVTL
-1538 ETIKENLIKFTS
+1538 DTIRENLIKFTS
-1550 ENNTVNKWLPANPE
+1550 ENNTVNRWLPSNPE

-1610 LDTITK
+1610 LDTIAK
-1616 NLGLKQALKK
+1616 NLGLKQSLKK
-1626 GIDIPEEAWQEAV
+1626 GIDIPEEVWQEAV
-1639 DTIGE
+1639 DTVGE

-1684 AFNNVKPISDLSED
+1684 AFNNLKPISDLSED
-1698 TRELGDVI
+1698 TRELKDVI
-1706 DFNKLSKFEQQQL
+1706 DFNKLSVFEQQQL
-1719 NAANINKHTRVNSK
+1719 ASAHINKHTRVNSK

-1740 DETAHNISMSIRT
+1740 DETAHNIAMSIRT
-1753 ASAKELRGYI
+1753 ASAKELRGFI

-1778 PFKWSKAQLEE
+1778 PFKWTKAQLEE
-1789 AGLVI
+1789 VGLVI
-1794 GRVPE
+1794 ARVPE

-1880 DETEQKLYSKLSK
+1880 DEAEQKLYSKLSK

-1902 DYSRINLALIGD
+1902 DYSRINFALIGD

-1926 TTSLIDQG
+1926 MTSLIEQG
-1934 ITPYFRS
+1934 ITPYFKS
-1941 NRLDTIMYR
+1941 NRLDNIMYW

-1989 DAELKTFFDKNNFVP
+1989 DKEIKTFFDRNNFVA
-2004 CILKE
+2004 CLLKE

-2029 DAIKAKAVVVP
+2029 DAIKAKAIVVP

-2069 GTFKTIYLTAIG
+2069 GAFKTIYLTAIG

-2095 LNSTDG
+2095 MNSTDG
-2101 IPSMLDTFKYEVEAR
+2101 IPSMVDTFRYELEAR

-2146 SELPKNKQIEFRLT
+2146 SELPKNKQMEFRLT

-2168 SSGLAETM
+2168 SSGLAEAM
-2176 EAYYRSKELR
+2176 EKYYRSKELR
-2186 EGIVSNNKSFWA
+2186 DGIISNKKSFWA
-2198 SFNEDVIHGKYS
+2198 LFNEDVIHGKYS

-2238 VDIQDA
+2238 VDVQDA
-2244 LKKVIDTHFNYD
+2244 LKNVIDTHFNYD
-2256 IKGTNLELLEQV
+2256 LKGTNLELLEQI

-2317 SNYLRYNATV
+2317 SNYLGYNATV

-2340 IKTGSSVFD
+2340 VKTGSSVFD

-2360 AGERVNPFLSVMLG
+2360 IGERVNPFLAVMLG
-2374 LENVSELNPLST
+2374 LEDVSELNPLSA

-2393 FFQGKSFIPS
+2393 FFQGKSLIPS
-2403 LYNTLYDKQYT
+2403 LYSPLYEKQQ
-2414 KKHKIAKAPAY
+2414 KVRFPNLAKAPTY

-2436 KSYFKNPDNMKRM
+2436 RSYFKNPDNMKRM

-2480 HNQNYKRLRSSRA
+2480 YNQNYKRLRSLRA

>member
-1 MANTPLNKDVPH
+1 MANTPLSKDVPH

-35 APGKGSFTPAERRHV
+35 TPGKGSFTPAERRHV

-99 LLKPYKEKSF
+99 LLEPYKEKSF

-132 NPIKSLIPWA
+132 NPIKSIMPWA

-210 NTVRNRWGDVIAD
+210 NAVRNRWGDVVAD

-257 EGEQDVKL
+257 KGEQDAKL

-403 YSKFKGMLDN
+403 YSKFKGMLND
-413 KVLDIDELVNQ
+413 KAFDIDELVAQ
-424 YYKILNDTPLSL
+424 YYKILDNTPLSL

-477 IGSTDPV
+477 IGSTDV
-484 SEIIE
+484 ESEIE
-489 LFGEDLIEYVESTGP
+489 RLFPDLIEYVDDIDL
-504 KVIEQAKQLNDVINA
+504 VQAKQLNDVVNA

-534 KQKIKKY
+534 KQKMKEY
-541 LTKQINNFF
+541 LTEQINNFF
-550 KEKHYGITAEQYIKK
+550 KEKYYGITAEQYIKK

-580 DIDRYAKLHTA
+580 DISRYDKLHKA

-604 ARIESQINEL
+604 TRIESQINEL

-620 QYNKAYAETI
+620 QYNETYAETI
-630 FDELILDARKKNII
+630 FDELILDARKENII
-644 GTVIIDGK
+644 GTIIKDGHK
-652 EYDIDVPNR
+652 YDADIPNI
-661 LFDLENILKNEITKN
+661 LFDLKNILKNEITKN
-676 IGNEAV
+676 IDNKVV

-696 EAMKQDILDKRL
+696 ESMKQDILNKRL
-708 GELTAQ
+708 DELTAQ

-776 VDHKTGAHYGFKNID
+776 VDHKTGAHYGFKNLD

-850 KFFNVNVADDRSSS
+850 KYFDVNVADDRSSS

-996 TNDRALIEKIKKAQ
+996 TNDKALIEQIK
-1010 ATRAVYFPHYKM
+1010 R
-1022 VNGALELDEDLT
+1022 LEQ
-1034 EFIPITPLH
+1034 P
-1043 ENFVSI
+1043 NFAGI
-1049 ITELHDKLVIAQDT
+1049 ITDLYNNLSLAQDT

-1073 TGDSIYKLQL
+1073 TGDDIYKLQL

-1091 LKLALEGLF
+1091 LKLALEELF

-1107 NAYTDPTSPVRQNLE
+1107 NAYTDPASPVRQNLE
-1122 RICNLYANKSDEALQ
+1122 RICNLYANKNDEALQ
-1137 FAREIETVL
+1137 FAKEIETVL

-1158 FDAIPSL
+1158 FDSIPNL
-1165 TKYEMPALFNN
+1165 TVYEMPALFNN
-1176 ILIDRILDVIEKYND
+1176 ILIDRILDTIERYNTLKID
-1191 IKINIHTLSSEDLS
+1191 INTLDPKTIASEIIND
-1205 KEILNEVYKI
+1205 VRKI
-1215 LNSKP
+1215 LDSSP
-1220 VNKAKG
+1220 VNKSKG
-1226 RLYEQIIEEFF
+1226 SLYDQIIDEFI

-1242 YADEFYWRIGHLE
+1242 YMDHFYQDIRYLD
-1255 PGTQI
+1255 PVTQTFI
-1260 SIDDYDK
+1260 KDYHK
-1267 AYDSFKLDLY
+1267 AYDEVYKIFSVNLSN
-1277 TQLET
+1277 QLNT
-1282 NLPKVIEQYL
+1282 NLPNVIQQYL
-1292 NSMRSLQQRSEFVT
+1292 DNIKTIQQRSKFVT

-1329 IDALEGLNFNED
+1329 IDALEGLNFNEN
-1341 DVQLVKGFISNVTG
+1341 DVQLVKDFISNVTG

-1420 YNDEL
+1420 YNNEL
-1425 QTVMGAGGK
+1425 QTVVGAGGK

-1442 RMKNILSYIA
+1442 RMKNILSYIT
-1452 RSEIDNIL
+1452 RSEIDAIL
-1460 GQEQTAYNIMSWA
+1460 SQEQTAYNIMSWA
-1473 VANGEIGLKKVID
+1473 VANGEIGLKKVVD
-1486 SGFLKR
+1486 SKFLDR
-1492 HFLNPSYFR
+1492 HFLNPSYFK

-1522 NEVLSNN
+1522 NEVLSNK
-1529 FYVLPEVTL
+1529 FYVLPDTTL
-1538 ETIKENLIKFTS
+1538 
-1550 ENNTVNKWLPANPE
+1550 
-1564 LYFNKLNAM
+1564 
-1573 ELVTWDQL
+1573 
-1581 IRTGIMENK
+1581 
-1590 TALGYTLANKYKAIE
+1590 
-1605 NMDEE
+1605 
-1610 LDTITK
+1610 
-1616 NLGLKQALKK
+1616 
-1626 GIDIPEEAWQEAV
+1626 
-1639 DTIGE
+1639 
-1644 MHLSGL
+1644 
-1650 EDAFLTDINK
+1650 
-1660 YMKDIDSMQ
+1660 
-1669 YHKHDFESF
+1669 
-1678 INRQQS
+1678 
-1684 AFNNVKPISDLSED
+1684 
-1698 TRELGDVI
+1698 
-1706 DFNKLSKFEQQQL
+1706 
-1719 NAANINKHTRVNSK
+1719 
-1733 EFQKYLA
+1733 
-1740 DETAHNISMSIRT
+1740 
-1753 ASAKELRGYI
+1753 
-1763 DNYTEGLMFFVSDGR
+1763 
-1778 PFKWSKAQLEE
+1778 
-1789 AGLVI
+1789 
-1794 GRVPE
+1794 
-1799 SNIWIIR
+1799 
-1806 RTDNINRGYK
+1806 
-1816 FKWKMNK
+1816 
-1823 SLFPELRE
+1823 
-1831 QYTDVIRKNRNYFNL
+1831 
-1846 QGMDVP
+1846 
-1852 DELITGDM
+1852 
-1860 LDTHTYRALL
+1860 
-1870 KDPTVQSLIG
+1870 
-1880 DETEQKLYSKLSK
+1880 
-1893 NGRNNFYYG
+1893 
-1902 DYSRINLALIGD
+1902 
-1914 NSNAYNAILDHF
+1914 
-1926 TTSLIDQG
+1926 
-1934 ITPYFRS
+1934 
-1941 NRLDTIMYR
+1941 
-1950 GNTTAIKNVNKK
+1950 
-1962 TKFLQLFFNDDFSL
+1962 
-1976 GAPMFRRGLENAT
+1976 
-1989 DAELKTFFDKNNFVP
+1989 
-2004 CILKE
+2004 
-2009 DRHGNPRVYKIYIEN
+2009 
-2024 RKQLA
+2024 
-2029 DAIKAKAVVVP
+2029 
-2040 YETYS
+2040 
-2045 TLVSTVNTSLLEDK
+2045 
-2059 VFQAY
+2059 
-2064 TKYVV
+2064 
-2069 GTFKTIYLTAIG
+2069 
-2081 FLFRNGLDSLIYKN
+2081 
-2095 LNSTDG
+2095 
-2101 IPSMLDTFKYEVEAR
+2101 
-2116 KMLKEY
+2116 
-2122 NDILKEALVRGGNE
+2122 
-2136 FHTKALEEIL
+2136 
-2146 SELPKNKQIEFRLT
+2146 
-2160 NRFINSKA
+2160 
-2168 SSGLAETM
+2168 
-2176 EAYYRSKELR
+2176 
-2186 EGIVSNNKSFWA
+2186 
-2198 SFNEDVIHGKYS
+2198 
-2210 PITIV
+2210 
-2215 NNANS
+2215 
-2220 NIEQTARYGLFL
+2220 
-2232 NLVHNG
+2232 
-2238 VDIQDA
+2238 
-2244 LKKVIDTHFNYD
+2244 
-2256 IKGTNLELLEQV
+2256 
-2268 FWFSTFP
+2268 
-2275 INNFNYYINEGLTKN
+2275 
-2290 PELLKAQIAAME
+2290 
-2302 LSYNNGDITWDDVRN
+2302 
-2317 SNYLRYNATV
+2317 
-2327 GNIVIKVNGKNIV
+2327 
-2340 IKTGSSVFD
+2340 
-2349 FFNLL
+2349 
-2354 FNPVGE
+2354 
-2360 AGERVNPFLSVMLG
+2360 
-2374 LENVSELNPLST
+2374 
-2386 TYNRTKQ
+2386 
-2393 FFQGKSFIPS
+2393 
-2403 LYNTLYDKQYT
+2403 
-2414 KKHKIAKAPAY
+2414 
-2425 YRKSK
+2425 
-2430 WNIKPR
+2430 
-2436 KSYFKNPDNMKRM
+2436 
-2449 RYRFTTYRYY
+2449 
-2459 FGRGKNY
+2459 
-2466 RRWLQSSTSIEPYW
+2466 
-2480 HNQNYKRLRSSRA
+2480 
-2493 RSYKQQIKR
+2493 
-2502 M
+2502 

>member
-1 MANTPLNKDVPH
+1 MANTPLNKDVPR
-13 IYVPSFSVP
+13 IYVRSFSVP

-35 APGKGSFTPAERRHV
+35 APGKGSFKPAERRHV

-99 LLKPYKEKSF
+99 LLEPYKEKSF

-132 NPIKSLIPWA
+132 NPIKSLMPWA

-248 IINKLKVWA
+248 IIKKLKVWA
-257 EGEQDVKL
+257 EGEQDVNL

-296 QDEFLSDLLDIKLSN
+296 QEEFLTNLLDIKLSN

-328 IDNQLL
+328 LDDQLL

-364 LVMTKKQFDLATYFD
+364 LIMTKKQFDLATHFD

-424 YYKILNDTPLSL
+424 YYKILDDTPLSL

-489 LFGEDLIEYVESTGP
+489 LFGEDLVEFVESTGSEAI
-504 KVIEQAKQLNDVINA
+504 VQAKQLNDVINA
-519 TADIAIQYKVISDTA
+519 TSDIAIQYKVISDTA
-534 KQKIKKY
+534 KQKIKEY
-541 LTKQINNFF
+541 LTNQINEFF
-550 KEKHYGITAEQYIKK
+550 KKKHHSITAEQYIKK
-565 LRKQIEAYKREKIEL
+565 LRSQIKNYEKTKTEL
-580 DIDRYAKLHTA
+580 DISRYDKLYKAKN
-591 KRKLVKEVNDTVE
+591 KLVKEVNDTVE
-604 ARIESQINEL
+604 TRIESQINEL

-620 QYNKAYAETI
+620 QYNETYAETI
-630 FDELILDARKKNII
+630 FDELILDARKENII
-644 GTVIIDGK
+644 GTIIKDGYK
-652 EYDIDVPNR
+652 YDADIPNI
-661 LFDLENILKNEITKN
+661 LFDLKNILKNEITKN
-676 IGNEAV
+676 IDNEVV

-696 EAMKQDILDKRL
+696 ESMKQDILNKRL
-708 GELTAQ
+708 DELTAQ
-714 IDKEQLPL
+714 INKEQQPL
-722 IKKLQNLKVEKELEI
+722 RKNLQDLKIEKELEI

-742 DYPNLK
+742 EHPNLK
-748 EVMQITKERS
+748 DLIELTEEPS
-758 IKDYPIIKRLEFI
+758 LDDYPIIKRLEFI

-776 VDHKTGAHYGFKNID
+776 VDYKTGAHYGFKNLD
-791 AYRRYLKSTNPGAYQ
+791 SYSRYLKSTNPDAYQ
-806 MLNEAFKMLGLDLD
+806 MINEVFKMLGLDLD
-820 TITQDHPL
+820 ITTQDHPL

-850 KFFNVNVADDRSSS
+850 KYFDVNVADDRSSS
-864 NINTLKKVNL
+864 NINTLKKVNTI
-874 VQETNTHK
+874 QETNTHK

-893 DIDNEIEKVAFDIK
+893 KIDNDLEKVAFDIK

-996 TNDRALIEKIKKAQ
+996 TNDRALIERIKELKQ
-1010 ATRAVYFPHYKM
+1010 A
-1022 VNGALELDEDLT
+1022 
-1034 EFIPITPLH
+1034 
-1043 ENFVSI
+1043 NFNSI
-1049 ITELHDKLVIAQDT
+1049 ITELHDNLVLAQDT

-1073 TGDSIYKLQL
+1073 TGDDIYKLQL

-1091 LKLALEGLF
+1091 LKLALEKLF

-1107 NAYTDPTSPVRQNLE
+1107 NAYTDPESPVRQNLE
-1122 RICNLYANKSDEALQ
+1122 RICNLYTNKSDEALQ

-1165 TKYEMPALFNN
+1165 TKYEMPALLNN
-1176 ILIDRILDVIEKYND
+1176 ILIDRMLDTIEHYNTLKIDLNALNPDD
-1191 IKINIHTLSSEDLS
+1191 IA
-1205 KEILNEVYKI
+1205 KEILNEVYRV
-1215 LNSKP
+1215 LASKP

-1242 YADEFYWRIGHLE
+1242 YADEFYWRIGRLE

-1267 AYDSFKLDLY
+1267 AYDSFKLNLD
-1277 TQLET
+1277 TQLKA
-1282 NLPKVIEQYL
+1282 NLPKAIDQYL
-1292 NSMRSLQQRSEFVT
+1292 NSMRSLQQRSKFIT

-1341 DVQLVKGFISNVTG
+1341 DVQLVKDFISNVTG

-1379 LTADEYRAELI
+1379 LTGDEYKAELI
-1390 VATKEALEGM
+1390 VATKKALEDM

-1425 QTVMGAGGK
+1425 QSVMGTGGK
-1434 VKSKYGIN
+1434 VKSKYGVN
-1442 RMKNILSYIA
+1442 RMKNILSYIT
-1452 RSEIDNIL
+1452 RSEIDSIL
-1460 GQEQTAYNIMSWA
+1460 SQEQTAYNIMSWA
-1473 VANGEIGLKKVID
+1473 VANGEIGLKKVVD

-1492 HFLNPSYFR
+1492 HFLDPSYFR
-1501 FEAGVDDRIFAQLYE
+1501 LEAGVDDRIFAQLYE

-1538 ETIKENLIKFTS
+1538 DTIKENLIKFTS

-1610 LDTITK
+1610 LDTIAK

-1626 GIDIPEEAWQEAV
+1626 GIDIPEEVWQEAV

-1678 INRQQS
+1678 ISRQQS

-1698 TRELGDVI
+1698 TRELGDVL

-1719 NAANINKHTRVNSK
+1719 VSVNINKHTRVNSK

-1740 DETAHNISMSIRT
+1740 DETAHNIAMSIRT

-1778 PFKWSKAQLEE
+1778 PFKWTKAQLEE

-1794 GRVPE
+1794 ARVPE

-1852 DELITGDM
+1852 NELIMGDM
-1860 LDTHTYRALL
+1860 VNTHEYRALL
-1870 KDPTVQSLIG
+1870 KDPTIQSLIG

-1926 TTSLIDQG
+1926 MTSFIDQG

-1976 GAPMFRRGLENAT
+1976 GNPMFRRGLENAT
-1989 DAELKTFFDKNNFVP
+1989 DAELKTFFDKNNFVA
-2004 CILKE
+2004 CLLKE

-2029 DAIKAKAVVVP
+2029 DAIKAKAIVVP

-2069 GTFKTIYLTAIG
+2069 GAFKTIYLTAIG

-2095 LNSTDG
+2095 MNSTDG
-2101 IPSMLDTFKYEVEAR
+2101 IPSMADTFRYELEAR

-2168 SSGLAETM
+2168 SSGLAEAM
-2176 EAYYRSKELR
+2176 EKYYRSKELR
-2186 EGIVSNNKSFWA
+2186 EGIVSNNKSFWSA
-2198 SFNEDVIHGKYS
+2198 FNEDVIHGKYS

-2327 GNIVIKVNGKNIV
+2327 GNIVLKANGKNIV
-2340 IKTGSSVFD
+2340 VKTGSSVFD

-2354 FNPVGE
+2354 FNPAGE
-2360 AGERVNPFLSVMLG
+2360 IGERVNPFLAVMLG
-2374 LENVSELNPLST
+2374 LENVSELNPLSA
-2386 TYNRTKQ
+2386 TYNRAKQ
-2393 FFQGKSFIPS
+2393 FFQGKSLIPS
-2403 LYNTLYDKQYT
+2403 LYSPLYERQYT
-2414 KKHKIAKAPAY
+2414 KKHKIAKAPTY
-2425 YRKSK
+2425 YRKSR

-2480 HNQNYKRLRSSRA
+2480 YNQNYKRLRSSRA

>member
-1 MANTPLNKDVPH
+1 MANTPLSKDVPH

-35 APGKGSFTPAERRHV
+35 TPGKGSFTPAERRHV

-89 AGLGYMTKER
+89 AGLGYLTKER
-99 LLKPYKEKSF
+99 LLEPYKEKSF

-118 NSIESL
+118 NSLESL

-132 NPIKSLIPWA
+132 NPIKSLMPWA

-183 PLNYTKIGSKIVLNT
+183 PLNFTKIGSKIALNT

-210 NTVRNRWGDVIAD
+210 NTVRNRWGDVVAD
-223 TLPDSFIKQVVD
+223 RLPDSFIKQVVD

-248 IINKLKVWA
+248 IIKKLKLWA
-257 EGEQDVKL
+257 EREQDINI
-265 LTAMSAKNTADAMRY
+265 LTSASAKNTADAMRY

-364 LVMTKKQFDLATYFD
+364 LIMTKKQFDLATYFD

-385 KRIQRAALT
+385 KRIQRAAT
-394 KSKAKYKNV
+394 MKSKAKYKNV

-413 KVLDIDELVNQ
+413 KVLDINELVDQ
-424 YYKILNDTPLSL
+424 YYKILDSTPLSL

-484 SEIIE
+484 SEIE
-489 LFGEDLIEYVESTGP
+489 RLFPDLIEYVESTGP
-504 KVIEQAKQLNDVINA
+504 EAIVQAKQLNDVINA
-519 TADIAIQYKVISDTA
+519 TADIAIQHKVISDTA
-534 KQKIKKY
+534 KQKMKKY
-541 LTKQINNFF
+541 LTEQINNFF

-565 LRKQIEAYKREKIEL
+565 LRKQIAAYEREKIEL

-604 ARIESQINEL
+604 ARIEATLNEL
-614 REYFIK
+614 KEYFIK

-630 FDELILDARKKNII
+630 FDELLLAARKNDII
-644 GTVIIDGK
+644 GTIIIDGN
-652 EYDIDVPNR
+652 EYAVDVSNK
-661 LFDLENILKNEITKN
+661 LFGLKNILKNEITKN
-676 IGNEAV
+676 IGNEVV

-696 EAMKQDILDKRL
+696 ESMKQDLLDKRL
-708 GELTAQ
+708 DELTAQ
-714 IDKEQLPL
+714 IDKEQRPL
-722 IKKLQNLKVEKELEI
+722 IKKLQDLKVEKELEI

-748 EVMQITKERS
+748 DVMQITKERS

-776 VDHKTGAHYGFKNID
+776 VDHKTGAHYGLKNLD
-791 AYRRYLKSTNPGAYQ
+791 AYRRFLKSTNPDAYQ

-820 TITQDHPL
+820 ITTQDHPL

-850 KFFNVNVADDRSSS
+850 KYFDVNVADDRSSS

-893 DIDNEIEKVAFDIK
+893 NINNEIEKVAFDIK

-927 KMFAMLDELF
+927 QMFAMLDELF

-996 TNDRALIEKIKKAQ
+996 TNDRALIEKIK
-1010 ATRAVYFPHYKM
+1010 
-1022 VNGALELDEDLT
+1022 ELKQT
-1034 EFIPITPLH
+1034 
-1043 ENFVSI
+1043 NFNSI
-1049 ITELHDKLVIAQDT
+1049 ITELHDNLVIAQDT
-1063 FMPRLIELVS
+1063 FMPRLIELAS
-1073 TGDSIYKLQL
+1073 TGESIYKLQL
-1083 TRKANISR
+1083 THKANISR
-1091 LKLALEGLF
+1091 LKLALEELF
-1100 STNPEVW
+1100 STNSEVW

-1122 RICNLYANKSDEALQ
+1122 RICNAYANKSDEALQ
-1137 FAREIETVL
+1137 FAKEIETVL

-1165 TKYEMPALFNN
+1165 TKYEMPALLNN
-1176 ILIDRILDVIEKYND
+1176 ILIDRILDVIEHYNTLKID
-1191 IKINIHTLSSEDLS
+1191 INTLDPKAIA
-1205 KEILNEVYKI
+1205 KEILDEVYKV

-1242 YADEFYWRIGHLE
+1242 YTDEFYWRIARLE

-1260 SIDDYDK
+1260 SMDDYAK
-1267 AYDSFKLDLY
+1267 AYDSFKLDLG

-1282 NLPKVIEQYL
+1282 NLPKAIDQYL
-1292 NSMRSLQQRSEFVT
+1292 NSMKSLQQRNSFVT

-1314 AIDNMN
+1314 AIDNMS

-1329 IDALEGLNFNED
+1329 IDALEGLNFNEN
-1341 DVQLVKGFISNVTG
+1341 DVELVKDFISNVTG
-1355 RYLRSEIED
+1355 RYLRSEIEE

-1434 VKSKYGIN
+1434 VKSKYGVN

-1473 VANGEIGLKKVID
+1473 VANGEIGLKKVVD
-1486 SGFLKR
+1486 SKFLKR
-1492 HFLNPSYFR
+1492 HFLDPSYFR
-1501 FEAGVDDRIFAQLYE
+1501 LEAGVDDRIFAQLYE

-1522 NEVLSNN
+1522 NEVLSNK
-1529 FYVLPEVTL
+1529 FYVLPDTTL

-1550 ENNTVNKWLPANPE
+1550 ENNTVNRWLPANPE
-1564 LYFNKLNAM
+1564 LYFNKLDAM

-1626 GIDIPEEAWQEAV
+1626 GIDIPEEVWQEAV

-1678 INRQQS
+1678 ISRQQS
-1684 AFNNVKPISDLSED
+1684 AFNNLKPISALSED
-1698 TRELGDVI
+1698 TRELGDI
-1706 DFNKLSKFEQQQL
+1706 IKFEDLSKFEQQQL
-1719 NAANINKHTRVNSK
+1719 VSVNINKHTRVNSK

-1740 DETAHNISMSIRT
+1740 DETAHNIAMSIRT

-1794 GRVPE
+1794 ARVPE

-1860 LDTHTYRALL
+1860 LNTHTYRALL

-1926 TTSLIDQG
+1926 MTSLIDQG

-1941 NRLDTIMYR
+1941 NRLDTIMYH

-2024 RKQLA
+2024 KKQLA
-2029 DAIKAKAVVVP
+2029 DAIKAKAIVVP

-2069 GTFKTIYLTAIG
+2069 GAFKTIYLTAIG

-2095 LNSTDG
+2095 MNSTDG
-2101 IPSMLDTFKYEVEAR
+2101 IPSMVDTFRYEVEAR

-2176 EAYYRSKELR
+2176 EEYYRSKELR
-2186 EGIVSNNKSFWA
+2186 DGIVSNNKSFWA
-2198 SFNEDVIHGKYS
+2198 SFNEEVIHGKYS

-2238 VDIQDA
+2238 VDIEDA

-2256 IKGTNLELLEQV
+2256 LKGTNLELLEQI

-2290 PELLKAQIAAME
+2290 PELLKAQIAAIE

-2340 IKTGSSVFD
+2340 VKTGSSVFD

-2354 FNPVGE
+2354 FNPAGE
-2360 AGERVNPFLSVMLG
+2360 IGERVNPFLAVMLG
-2374 LENVSELNPLST
+2374 LENVSELNPLSA
-2386 TYNRTKQ
+2386 TYSRAKQ
-2393 FFQGKSFIPS
+2393 FFQGRSLIPS
-2403 LYNTLYDKQYT
+2403 LYSTLYERQQKVRFP
-2414 KKHKIAKAPAY
+2414 KLAKAPTY
-2425 YRKSK
+2425 YRKSR

>member
-22 HLKVPKLYVPHIS
+22 HLKVPKLYVPHINT
-35 APGKGSFTPAERRHV
+35 PGKGSFTPAERRHV

-99 LLKPYKEKSF
+99 LLEPYKEKSF

-118 NSIESL
+118 NSVESL

-132 NPIKSLIPWA
+132 NPIKSLMPWA

-183 PLNYTKIGSKIVLNT
+183 PLNFTKIGSKIALNT

-210 NTVRNRWGDVIAD
+210 NTVRNRWGDVVAD

-248 IINKLKVWA
+248 IIKKLKVWA

-321 VGETAKM
+321 VGETAEM

-364 LVMTKKQFDLATYFD
+364 LIMTKKQFDLATHFD

-385 KRIQRAALT
+385 KRIQRAAT
-394 KSKAKYKNV
+394 MKSKAKYKNV

-504 KVIEQAKQLNDVINA
+504 EAIVQAKQLNDVVNA
-519 TADIAIQYKVISDTA
+519 TADIAIQHKVISDTA
-534 KQKIKKY
+534 KQKTKEY
-541 LTKQINNFF
+541 LTEQINNFF
-550 KEKHYGITAEQYIKK
+550 KPPKDKS
-565 LRKQIEAYKREKIEL
+565 
-580 DIDRYAKLHTA
+580 ID
-591 KRKLVKEVNDTVE
+591 
-604 ARIESQINEL
+604 
-614 REYFIK
+614 
-620 QYNKAYAETI
+620 
-630 FDELILDARKKNII
+630 
-644 GTVIIDGK
+644 
-652 EYDIDVPNR
+652 
-661 LFDLENILKNEITKN
+661 
-676 IGNEAV
+676 
-682 NIEEPFNKWLDTLK
+682 
-696 EAMKQDILDKRL
+696 
-708 GELTAQ
+708 
-714 IDKEQLPL
+714 
-722 IKKLQNLKVEKELEI
+722 
-737 EQVIK
+737 
-742 DYPNLK
+742 
-748 EVMQITKERS
+748 
-758 IKDYPIIKRLEFI
+758 DYPIIKRLEFI

-776 VDHKTGAHYGFKNID
+776 VDYKTGAHYGFKNLD
-791 AYRRYLKSTNPGAYQ
+791 SYSRYLKSTNPDAYQ
-806 MLNEAFKMLGLDLD
+806 MINEVFKMLGLDLD
-820 TITQDHPL
+820 ITTQDHPL

-850 KFFNVNVADDRSSS
+850 KYFDVNVADDRSSS

-921 NYDDAV
+921 SYDDAV

-982 KRNIDRMYWSLHNG
+982 KRNIDRMYWSLYNG

-1010 ATRAVYFPHYKM
+1010 ATRTVYIPHYKM
-1022 VNGALELDEDLT
+1022 VNGALELDEALT
-1034 EFIPITPLH
+1034 EVIPITPLH

-1049 ITELHDKLVIAQDT
+1049 ITELHDNLVIAQDT
-1063 FMPRLIELVS
+1063 FMPRLIELAS
-1073 TGDSIYKLQL
+1073 TGESIYKLQL

-1091 LKLALEGLF
+1091 LKLSLEELF

-1122 RICNLYANKSDEALQ
+1122 RICNLYANKNDEALQ

-1242 YADEFYWRIGHLE
+1242 YTDEFYWRIGRLE

-1267 AYDSFKLDLY
+1267 AYDSFKLDLD

-1282 NLPKVIEQYL
+1282 NLPKVIDQYL

-1329 IDALEGLNFNED
+1329 IDALEGLNFNEN

-1473 VANGEIGLKKVID
+1473 VANGEIGLKKVVD
-1486 SGFLKR
+1486 SKFLKR
-1492 HFLNPSYFR
+1492 HFLDPSYFR

-1538 ETIKENLIKFTS
+1538 DTIRENLIKFTS

-1564 LYFNKLNAM
+1564 LYFNKLDAI

-1626 GIDIPEEAWQEAV
+1626 GIDVPEEVWNEAV

-1740 DETAHNISMSIRT
+1740 DETAHNIAMSIRT

-1778 PFKWSKAQLEE
+1778 PFKWTKAQLEE

-1794 GRVPE
+1794 ARVPE

-1941 NRLDTIMYR
+1941 NRLDNIMYC

-1976 GAPMFRRGLENAT
+1976 GNPMFRRGLENAT

-2009 DRHGNPRVYKIYIEN
+2009 DRYGNPKVYKIYIEN
-2024 RKQLA
+2024 KKQLA
-2029 DAIKAKAVVVP
+2029 DAIKAKAIVVP

-2059 VFQAY
+2059 IFQAY
-2064 TKYVV
+2064 SKYIV

-2146 SELPKNKQIEFRLT
+2146 SELPKNKQMEFRLT

-2176 EAYYRSKELR
+2176 EEYYRSKELR

-2256 IKGTNLELLEQV
+2256 LKGTNLELLEQV

-2354 FNPVGE
+2354 FNPAGE
-2360 AGERVNPFLSVMLG
+2360 IGERVNPFLAVMLG
-2374 LENVSELNPLST
+2374 LENVSELNPLSA
-2386 TYNRTKQ
+2386 TYNRAKQ
-2393 FFQGKSFIPS
+2393 FFQGRSLIPS
-2403 LYNTLYDKQYT
+2403 LYSTLYERQYT

-2480 HNQNYKRLRSSRA
+2480 YNQNYKRLRSSRA

>member
-1 MANTPLNKDVPH
+1 MANTPLSKDVPH

-35 APGKGSFTPAERRHV
+35 TPGKGSFTPAERRHV

-89 AGLGYMTKER
+89 AGLGYLTKER
-99 LLKPYKEKSF
+99 LLEPYKEKSF

-118 NSIESL
+118 NSLESL

-132 NPIKSLIPWA
+132 NPIKSLMPWA

-183 PLNYTKIGSKIVLNT
+183 PLNITKVGSKIALNT

-210 NTVRNRWGDVIAD
+210 NAVRNRWGDVIAD
-223 TLPDSFIKQVVD
+223 TLPDSFVKQVVD

-257 EGEQDVKL
+257 EGEQDAKL

-364 LVMTKKQFDLATYFD
+364 LVMTKKQFDLATHFD

-385 KRIQRAALT
+385 KRIQRAAT
-394 KSKAKYKNV
+394 MKSKAKYKNV
-403 YSKFKGMLDN
+403 YRKFQGMLND
-413 KVLDIDELVNQ
+413 KTFDIDELVAQ
-424 YYKILNDTPLSL
+424 YYKILDNTPLSL

-484 SEIIE
+484 AEIE
-489 LFGEDLIEYVESTGP
+489 RLFPDLIEYVESTGP
-504 KVIEQAKQLNDVINA
+504 EAIVQAKQLNDVVNA
-519 TADIAIQYKVISDTA
+519 TADIAIQHKVISDTA
-534 KQKIKKY
+534 KQKTKEY
-541 LTKQINNFF
+541 LTEQINNFF
-550 KEKHYGITAEQYIKK
+550 KPPKDKT
-565 LRKQIEAYKREKIEL
+565 
-580 DIDRYAKLHTA
+580 ID
-591 KRKLVKEVNDTVE
+591 
-604 ARIESQINEL
+604 
-614 REYFIK
+614 
-620 QYNKAYAETI
+620 
-630 FDELILDARKKNII
+630 
-644 GTVIIDGK
+644 
-652 EYDIDVPNR
+652 
-661 LFDLENILKNEITKN
+661 
-676 IGNEAV
+676 
-682 NIEEPFNKWLDTLK
+682 
-696 EAMKQDILDKRL
+696 
-708 GELTAQ
+708 
-714 IDKEQLPL
+714 
-722 IKKLQNLKVEKELEI
+722 
-737 EQVIK
+737 
-742 DYPNLK
+742 
-748 EVMQITKERS
+748 
-758 IKDYPIIKRLEFI
+758 DYPIIKRLEFI

-776 VDHKTGAHYGFKNID
+776 VDYKTGAHYGLKNLD
-791 AYRRYLKSTNPGAYQ
+791 AYRRFLKSTNPDAYQ

-828 ITLYGKY
+828 ITSYGKY

-850 KFFNVNVADDRSSS
+850 KYFDVNVADDRSSS

-893 DIDNEIEKVAFDIK
+893 DIDNELEKVAFDIK

-927 KMFAMLDELF
+927 QMFAMLDELF

-996 TNDRALIEKIKKAQ
+996 TNDAALIEKIKKAQ
-1010 ATRAVYFPHYKM
+1010 ATRTVYIPHYKM

-1063 FMPRLIELVS
+1063 FMPRLIELAS
-1073 TGDSIYKLQL
+1073 TGESIYKLQL
-1083 TRKANISR
+1083 THKANISR
-1091 LKLALEGLF
+1091 LKLALEELF

-1122 RICNLYANKSDEALQ
+1122 RICNAYANKSDEALQ
-1137 FAREIETVL
+1137 FAKEIETVL

-1158 FDAIPSL
+1158 FDTIPSL
-1165 TKYEMPALFNN
+1165 TKYEMPALLNN
-1176 ILIDRILDVIEKYND
+1176 ILIDRILDVIEHYNTLKID
-1191 IKINIHTLSSEDLS
+1191 INTLDPKAIA
-1205 KEILNEVYKI
+1205 KEILDEVYKV

-1242 YADEFYWRIGHLE
+1242 YTDEFYWRIARLE

-1260 SIDDYDK
+1260 SMDDYAK
-1267 AYDSFKLDLY
+1267 AYDSFKLDLG
-1277 TQLET
+1277 TQLEA
-1282 NLPKVIEQYL
+1282 NLPKAIDQYL
-1292 NSMRSLQQRSEFVT
+1292 NSMKSLQQRNSFVT
-1306 LGTIIDAQ
+1306 IGTIIDAQ

-1329 IDALEGLNFNED
+1329 IDALEGLNFND
-1341 DVQLVKGFISNVTG
+1341 SDVELVKDFISNVTG
-1355 RYLRSEIED
+1355 RYLRSEIEE

-1379 LTADEYRAELI
+1379 LTADEYRTELI

-1434 VKSKYGIN
+1434 VKSKYGVN

-1486 SGFLKR
+1486 SNFLKR

-1501 FEAGVDDRIFAQLYE
+1501 LEAGVDDRLFAQLYE

-1522 NEVLSNN
+1522 NEVLSNK
-1529 FYVLPEVTL
+1529 FYVLPDTTL

-1550 ENNTVNKWLPANPE
+1550 ENNTVNKWLPSNPE
-1564 LYFNKLNAM
+1564 LYFNKLDAI

-1581 IRTGIMENK
+1581 IRTGMMEDR

-1626 GIDIPEEAWQEAV
+1626 GIDIPEEVWQEAV

-1684 AFNNVKPISDLSED
+1684 AFNNLKPISALSED

-1719 NAANINKHTRVNSK
+1719 ASANINKHTRVNSK

-1740 DETAHNISMSIRT
+1740 DETAHNIAMSIRT

-1870 KDPTVQSLIG
+1870 KDTTVQSLIG
-1880 DETEQKLYSKLSK
+1880 DETKQKLYSKLSK

-1914 NSNAYNAILDHF
+1914 NSNAYNSILDHF
-1926 TTSLIDQG
+1926 MTSLIDQG
-1934 ITPYFRS
+1934 ITPYFKS
-1941 NRLDTIMYR
+1941 NRLDNIMYW

-1989 DAELKTFFDKNNFVP
+1989 DAELKTFFDRNNFVA

-2029 DAIKAKAVVVP
+2029 DAIKAKAIVVP

-2069 GTFKTIYLTAIG
+2069 GAFKTIYLTVIG

-2095 LNSTDG
+2095 MNSTDG
-2101 IPSMLDTFKYEVEAR
+2101 IPSMVDTFRYEVEAR

-2176 EAYYRSKELR
+2176 EEYYRSKELR

-2256 IKGTNLELLEQV
+2256 LKGTNLELLEQV

-2340 IKTGSSVFD
+2340 VKTGSSVFD

-2354 FNPVGE
+2354 FNPAGE
-2360 AGERVNPFLSVMLG
+2360 IGERVNPFLAVMLG
-2374 LENVSELNPLST
+2374 LENVSELNPLSA
-2386 TYNRTKQ
+2386 TYNRAKQ
-2393 FFQGKSFIPS
+2393 FFQGRSLIPS
-2403 LYNTLYDKQYT
+2403 LYSTLYERQQKVRFP
-2414 KKHKIAKAPAY
+2414 KLAKAPTY
-2425 YRKSK
+2425 YRKSR

>member
-1 MANTPLNKDVPH
+1 MANTPLSKDVPH

-35 APGKGSFTPAERRHV
+35 TPGKGSFTPAERRHV

-77 ANLIGN
+77 ANLIGS
-83 PVMSRL
+83 PVMGRL

-99 LLKPYKEKSF
+99 LLEPFKEKSF

-118 NSIESL
+118 NSLESL

-132 NPIKSLIPWA
+132 NPIKSLLPWA

-183 PLNYTKIGSKIVLNT
+183 PLNFTKIGSKIVLNT

-210 NTVRNRWGDVIAD
+210 NTVRNRWGDVVAD

-248 IINKLKVWA
+248 IIKKLKVWA
-257 EGEQDVKL
+257 EGEQDAKL

-321 VGETAKM
+321 VGETANM
-328 IDNQLL
+328 LDDQLL

-357 VKAKWSN
+357 VKSKWNN
-364 LVMTKKQFDLATYFD
+364 LIMTKKQFDLATYFD

-385 KRIQRAALT
+385 KRIQRAAT
-394 KSKAKYKNV
+394 MKSKAKYKNI
-403 YSKFKGMLDN
+403 YRKFQGMLND
-413 KVLDIDELVNQ
+413 KAFDIDELVAQ
-424 YYKILNDTPLSL
+424 YYKILDNTPLSL
-436 RTKRGVD
+436 RTKKGVD

-453 YPELRYVIDLIND
+453 YPELRYAADLIND
-466 PALKELIDSIK
+466 PALKKLIDSIK
-477 IGSTDPV
+477 IGSTDV
-484 SEIIE
+484 ENEIE
-489 LFGEDLIEYVESTGP
+489 RLFPDLIEYVDDIDL
-504 KVIEQAKQLNDVINA
+504 VQAKQLNDVVNA
-519 TADIAIQYKVISDTA
+519 TADIAIQHKVISDTA
-534 KQKIKKY
+534 KQITKEY
-541 LTKQINNFF
+541 LTEQINNFF

-565 LRKQIEAYKREKIEL
+565 LRKQIEAYEREKIEL

-591 KRKLVKEVNDTVE
+591 KRKLIKEVNDTVE

-620 QYNKAYAETI
+620 QYNETYAETI
-630 FDELILDARKKNII
+630 FDELLLDARKNDII
-644 GTVIIDGK
+644 GTIIRDGN
-652 EYDIDVPNR
+652 EYAVDMSNI
-661 LFDLENILKNEITKN
+661 LFDLKNILKNEITKN
-676 IGNEAV
+676 IGNKVV
-682 NIEEPFNKWLDTLK
+682 NIEKPFNKWLDTLK
-696 EAMKQDILDKRL
+696 ESMKQDILNKRL
-708 GELTAQ
+708 DELTAQ

-722 IKKLQNLKVEKELEI
+722 IKKLQDLKVEKELEI

-748 EVMQITKERS
+748 DVMQITKERS

-776 VDHKTGAHYGFKNID
+776 VDHKTGAHYGLKNLD
-791 AYRRYLKSTNPGAYQ
+791 AYRRFLKSTNPDAYQ

-828 ITLYGKY
+828 ITSYGKY

-850 KFFNVNVADDRSSS
+850 KYFDVNVADDRSSS

-927 KMFAMLDELF
+927 QMFAMLDKLF

-996 TNDRALIEKIKKAQ
+996 TNDRVLIEKIKELKQ
-1010 ATRAVYFPHYKM
+1010 A
-1022 VNGALELDEDLT
+1022 
-1034 EFIPITPLH
+1034 
-1043 ENFVSI
+1043 NFNSI
-1049 ITELHDKLVIAQDT
+1049 ITELHDNLVIAQDR

-1073 TGDSIYKLQL
+1073 TGDDIYKLQL

-1091 LKLALEGLF
+1091 LKLALEELF

-1122 RICNLYANKSDEALQ
+1122 RICNAYANKNDEALQ
-1137 FAREIETVL
+1137 FAKEIETVL

-1158 FDAIPSL
+1158 FDSIPSL
-1165 TKYEMPALFNN
+1165 TKYEMPKLLNN
-1176 ILIDRILDVIEKYND
+1176 TLIDRILDTIEHYNTL
-1191 IKINIHTLSSEDLS
+1191 KIDLDAL
-1205 KEILNEVYKI
+1205 KPKDLANKIMDDVFRILD
-1215 LNSKP
+1215 SKP
-1220 VNKAKG
+1220 VNKPKG
-1226 RLYEQIIEEFF
+1226 RLYEQIIDEFI

-1242 YADEFYWRIGHLE
+1242 YADDFYWNINRLE
-1255 PGTQI
+1255 AGTQI
-1260 SIDDYDK
+1260 SIEDYDK
-1267 AYDSFKLDLY
+1267 VYESFKRNLY
-1277 TQLET
+1277 GQLSE
-1282 NLPKVIEQYL
+1282 NLPKVLGQYL
-1292 NSMRSLQQRSEFVT
+1292 ESIKTLQRRNKFVT

-1329 IDALEGLNFNED
+1329 IDALEGLNFNES
-1341 DVQLVKGFISNVTG
+1341 DVELVKGFISNVTG
-1355 RYLRSEIED
+1355 RYLRSEIEE

-1379 LTADEYRAELI
+1379 LTVDEYRAELI

-1420 YNDEL
+1420 YNNEL
-1425 QTVMGAGGK
+1425 QTVIGAGGK

-1452 RSEIDNIL
+1452 RSEIDAIL

-1492 HFLNPSYFR
+1492 HFLDPSYFR
-1501 FEAGVDDRIFAQLYE
+1501 LEAGVDDRIFAQLYE

-1522 NEVLSNN
+1522 NEVLSNK
-1529 FYVLPEVTL
+1529 FYVLPDTTL
-1538 ETIKENLIKFTS
+1538 ETIRENLIKFTS

-1564 LYFNKLNAM
+1564 LYFNKLDAI

-1590 TALGYTLANKYKAIE
+1590 TALGYMLANKYKAIE

-1626 GIDIPEEAWQEAV
+1626 GIDIPEEVWQEAV

-1650 EDAFLTDINK
+1650 EDVFLTDINK

-1678 INRQQS
+1678 ISRQQS
-1684 AFNNVKPISDLSED
+1684 AFNNIKPVSDLSED
-1698 TRELGDVI
+1698 TRELKDVI

-1719 NAANINKHTRVNSK
+1719 ASVNINKHTRVNSK

-1740 DETAHNISMSIRT
+1740 DETAHNIAMSIRT

-1778 PFKWSKAQLEE
+1778 PFKWTKAQLEE

-1794 GRVPE
+1794 ARVPE

-1926 TTSLIDQG
+1926 MTSLIDQG
-1934 ITPYFRS
+1934 ITPYFKS
-1941 NRLDTIMYR
+1941 NRLDNIMYW

-1976 GAPMFRRGLENAT
+1976 GNPMFRRGLENAT

-2024 RKQLA
+2024 RKQLDA
-2029 DAIKAKAVVVP
+2029 AIKANAIVVP

-2059 VFQAY
+2059 IFQVY
-2064 TKYVV
+2064 SKYIV

-2095 LNSTDG
+2095 MNSTDG
-2101 IPSMLDTFKYEVEAR
+2101 IPSMVDTFRYEVEAR

-2176 EAYYRSKELR
+2176 EKYYRSKELR
-2186 EGIVSNNKSFWA
+2186 EGIVSNNKSFWSA
-2198 SFNEDVIHGKYS
+2198 FNEEVIHGKYS

-2256 IKGTNLELLEQV
+2256 LKGTNLELLEQV

-2327 GNIVIKVNGKNIV
+2327 GNIVLRLNGKNIV
-2340 IKTGSSVFD
+2340 VKTGSSVFD

-2354 FNPVGE
+2354 FNPAGE
-2360 AGERVNPFLSVMLG
+2360 IGERVNPFLAVMLG
-2374 LENVSELNPLST
+2374 LENVSELNPLSA
-2386 TYNRTKQ
+2386 TYNRAKQ
-2393 FFQGKSFIPS
+2393 FFQGRSLIPS
-2403 LYNTLYDKQYT
+2403 LYSTLYERQQKVRFP
-2414 KKHKIAKAPAY
+2414 KLAKAPTY

>member
-1 MANTPLNKDVPH
+1 MANTPLSKDVPH

-22 HLKVPKLYVPHIS
+22 HLNVPKLYVTHLNV
-35 APGKGSFTPAERRHV
+35 PGKGSFKPAERRHV

-77 ANLIGN
+77 ANLIN
-83 PVMSRL
+83 TPVINRIV
-89 AGLGYMTKER
+89 GLGYMAKER
-99 LLKPYKEKSF
+99 LIDPYKEKSF
-109 TAATGTAFI
+109 TDATKTAFI
-118 NSIESL
+118 NSVESL

-132 NPIKSLIPWA
+132 NPVKSLMPWA
-142 GGGKSGDFLRS
+142 GGGKPGDFLRS

-183 PLNYTKIGSKIVLNT
+183 PLNLTKIGSKIVLNT
-198 SGLYDELSMTIR
+198 SGLYDELSKTIR
-210 NTVRNRWGDVIAD
+210 NTVRNRWGDVVAD
-223 TLPDSFIKQVVD
+223 NLPDSFIKQVID
-235 ELEKDVAKVDESK
+235 ELEKDVSKVDESK
-248 IINKLKVWA
+248 IIKKLKVWA
-257 EGEQDVKL
+257 EGEQDIEL

-296 QDEFLSDLLDIKLSN
+296 QEEFLTDLLDIKLSN

-328 IDNQLL
+328 LDDQLL

-350 YKNLSPV
+350 YKTLSPV

-403 YSKFKGMLDN
+403 YSKFKDMLDN

-424 YYKILNDTPLSL
+424 YYKILDDTPLSL

-489 LFGEDLIEYVESTGP
+489 MFGEDLIEFVESTGP
-504 KVIEQAKQLNDVINA
+504 KAIEQAKQLNDVINA
-519 TADIAIQYKVISDTA
+519 TSDIAIQYKVISDTA
-534 KQKIKKY
+534 KQKMKEY
-541 LTKQINNFF
+541 LTEQINNFF
-550 KEKHYGITAEQYIKK
+550 KPPKDKS
-565 LRKQIEAYKREKIEL
+565 
-580 DIDRYAKLHTA
+580 ID
-591 KRKLVKEVNDTVE
+591 
-604 ARIESQINEL
+604 
-614 REYFIK
+614 
-620 QYNKAYAETI
+620 
-630 FDELILDARKKNII
+630 
-644 GTVIIDGK
+644 
-652 EYDIDVPNR
+652 
-661 LFDLENILKNEITKN
+661 
-676 IGNEAV
+676 
-682 NIEEPFNKWLDTLK
+682 
-696 EAMKQDILDKRL
+696 
-708 GELTAQ
+708 
-714 IDKEQLPL
+714 
-722 IKKLQNLKVEKELEI
+722 
-737 EQVIK
+737 
-742 DYPNLK
+742 
-748 EVMQITKERS
+748 
-758 IKDYPIIKRLEFI
+758 DYPIIKRLEFI

-776 VDHKTGAHYGFKNID
+776 VDYKTGAHYGFKNLD
-791 AYRRYLKSTNPGAYQ
+791 SYSRYLKSTNPDAYQ
-806 MLNEAFKMLGLDLD
+806 MINEVFKMLGLDLD
-820 TITQDHPL
+820 ITTQDHPL

-844 LIAEMK
+844 LIAKMK
-850 KFFNVNVADDRSSS
+850 EFFNINVADDRSSS
-864 NINTLKKVNL
+864 NINTLKKVNI
-874 VQETNTHK
+874 VRETNTHK

-937 PYYGGSALYSG
+937 PYYGGSALYGG

-1010 ATRAVYFPHYKM
+1010 ATRTVYIPHYKM
-1022 VNGALELDEDLT
+1022 VNGTLVLDEALT

-1049 ITELHDKLVIAQDT
+1049 ITELHDNLVISQDT
-1063 FMPRLIELVS
+1063 FMPRLIELAS
-1073 TGDSIYKLQL
+1073 TGETIYKLQL
-1083 TRKANISR
+1083 THKANISR
-1091 LKLALEGLF
+1091 LKLALEELF

-1137 FAREIETVL
+1137 FAKEIETVL

-1165 TKYEMPALFNN
+1165 TKYEMPKLLNN
-1176 ILIDRILDVIEKYND
+1176 ILIDRMLDTIEHYNTLKIDLNALNPDD
-1191 IKINIHTLSSEDLS
+1191 IA
-1205 KEILNEVYKI
+1205 KEILNEVYKV

-1220 VNKAKG
+1220 VNKPKG

-1242 YADEFYWRIGHLE
+1242 YANEFYWSIGRLE

-1260 SIDDYDK
+1260 SIDDYAK
-1267 AYDSFKLDLY
+1267 AYDSFKLDLG

-1282 NLPKVIEQYL
+1282 NLPKVIDQYL
-1292 NSMRSLQQRSEFVT
+1292 NSMRSLQQRSKFVT

-1329 IDALEGLNFNED
+1329 IDALEGLNFNEN
-1341 DVQLVKGFISNVTG
+1341 DVQLVKDFISNVTG
-1355 RYLRSEIED
+1355 RYLRSEIDD
-1364 ARTSALQRLDDLKSV
+1364 ARTSALRRLDDLKSV

-1390 VATKEALEGM
+1390 IATKEALEGM

-1425 QTVMGAGGK
+1425 QTVVGTGGK

-1442 RMKNILSYIA
+1442 RIKNILSYIT

-1473 VANGEIGLKKVID
+1473 VANGEIGLKKVVD
-1486 SGFLKR
+1486 SKFLNR

-1522 NEVLSNN
+1522 NEVLSNK
-1529 FYVLPEVTL
+1529 FYVLPDTTL
-1538 ETIKENLIKFTS
+1538 ETIKENLIKLAS

-1610 LDTITK
+1610 LDTIAK

-1626 GIDIPEEAWQEAV
+1626 GIDIPEEVWQEAV
-1639 DTIGE
+1639 DTVGE

-1684 AFNNVKPISDLSED
+1684 AFNNLKPISDLSED

-1719 NAANINKHTRVNSK
+1719 VAANINKHTRVNSK

-1753 ASAKELRGYI
+1753 ASAKELRGFI

-1794 GRVPE
+1794 ARVPE

-1880 DETEQKLYSKLSK
+1880 DEAEQKLYSKLSK

-1926 TTSLIDQG
+1926 MTSLIDQG

-1941 NRLDTIMYR
+1941 NRLDNIMYW

-1976 GAPMFRRGLENAT
+1976 GNPMFRRGLENAT

-2059 VFQAY
+2059 IFQVY
-2064 TKYVV
+2064 SKYIV
-2069 GTFKTIYLTAIG
+2069 GTFKTVYLTAIG

-2095 LNSTDG
+2095 MNSTDG
-2101 IPSMLDTFKYEVEAR
+2101 IPSMLETFRYEVEAR

-2136 FHTKALEEIL
+2136 FHTKALKEIL
-2146 SELPKNKQIEFRLT
+2146 SELPKNKQMEFRLT

-2168 SSGLAETM
+2168 SSGLAEAM
-2176 EAYYRSKELR
+2176 EEYYRSKELR
-2186 EGIVSNNKSFWA
+2186 EGIISNNKSFWSA
-2198 SFNEDVIHGKYS
+2198 FNEDVIHGKYS

-2215 NNANS
+2215 DNANS

-2256 IKGTNLELLEQV
+2256 LKGTNLELLEQV

-2354 FNPVGE
+2354 FNPAGE
-2360 AGERVNPFLSVMLG
+2360 IGERVNPFLAVMLG
-2374 LENVSELNPLST
+2374 LENVSELNPLSS
-2386 TYNRTKQ
+2386 TYSRAKQ
-2393 FFQGKSFIPS
+2393 FFQGRSLIPS
-2403 LYNTLYDKQYT
+2403 LYSTLYERQYT
-2414 KKHKIAKAPAY
+2414 KKHKIAKAPTY
-2425 YRKSK
+2425 YRKSR

>member
-1 MANTPLNKDVPH
+1 MANTPLSKDVPH

-35 APGKGSFTPAERRHV
+35 TPGKGSFTPAERRHV

-77 ANLIGN
+77 ANLIN
-83 PVMSRL
+83 TPVINRI
-89 AGLGYMTKER
+89 AGLGYMAKER
-99 LLKPYKEKSF
+99 LLEPYKEKSF

-132 NPIKSLIPWA
+132 NPIKSLMPWA

-153 MGWIDDEYREQYQ
+153 MGWIDNEYREQYQ

-183 PLNYTKIGSKIVLNT
+183 PLNFTKIGSKIALNT

-210 NTVRNRWGDVIAD
+210 NTVRNRWGDVVAD

-257 EGEQDVKL
+257 EGEQDVNL

-296 QDEFLSDLLDIKLSN
+296 QEEFLTNLLDIKLSN

-321 VGETAKM
+321 VGETANM
-328 IDNQLL
+328 LDDQLL

-364 LVMTKKQFDLATYFD
+364 LVMTKNQFDLATYFD

-413 KVLDIDELVNQ
+413 KVLDIDELVDQ
-424 YYKILNDTPLSL
+424 YYKILDNTPLSL

-477 IGSTDPV
+477 IGSTDV
-484 SEIIE
+484 KSEIE
-489 LFGEDLIEYVESTGP
+489 KLFPDLIEYVDDIDL
-504 KVIEQAKQLNDVINA
+504 VQAKQLNDVVNA
-519 TADIAIQYKVISDTA
+519 TADIAIQHKVIASA
-534 KQKIKKY
+534 A
-541 LTKQINNFF
+541 TKEFKDALLKDINNFF
-550 KEKHYGITAEQYIKK
+550 RDKNKDLTVAQYIKRLENQIK
-565 LRKQIEAYKREKIEL
+565 TYERKIQTEL
-580 DIDRYAKLHTA
+580 DIDRYSKLKPAKDSIIEEI
-591 KRKLVKEVNDTVE
+591 RKEVE
-604 ARIESQINEL
+604 ELFEKEIKEKLPEIREQFIE
-614 REYFIK
+614 EYK
-620 QYNKAYAETI
+620 KAYTKTK
-630 FDELILDARKKNII
+630 LDALNLNNVFYYRKNPKLKEKLIKKVMQEVEEHFKNID
-644 GTVIIDGK
+644 TII
-652 EYDIDVPNR
+652 EP
-661 LFDLENILKNEITKN
+661 DLEKWITDWK
-676 IGNEAV
+676 ET
-682 NIEEPFNKWLDTLK
+682 KTQTLLK
-696 EAMKQDILDKRL
+696 ERIDKV
-708 GELTAQ
+708 EQKIAKSQ
-714 IDKEQLPL
+714 QSKKEQLRL
-722 IKKLQNLKVEKELEI
+722 FKIEKELEI
-737 EQVIK
+737 EDLKKQYPDLNVPLNDTK
-742 DYPNLK
+742 DLSLK
-748 EVMQITKERS
+748 SFNIIERL
-758 IKDYPIIKRLEFI
+758 DFI
-771 DQKIL
+771 DQYLLRTNK
-776 VDHKTGAHYGFKNID
+776 KHYG
-791 AYRRYLKSTNPGAYQ
+791 
-806 MLNEAFKMLGLDLD
+806 LNKIKEFIRDTKPADFEYINKIFNALGINVTLDSPH
-820 TITQDHPL
+820 HPL
-828 ITLYGKY
+828 INSYVKY
-835 IDSGKKKTH
+835 INGGRTNKSLVK
-844 LIAEMK
+844 AMK
-850 KFFNVNVADDRSSS
+850 KYLYTNVADNYSLSDL
-864 NINTLKKVNL
+864 NTLKKVNL

-893 DIDNEIEKVAFDIK
+893 DIDNDLEKIAFDIK

-927 KMFAMLDELF
+927 KMFAILDELF

-960 MEMSTDSIAKDP
+960 MEMSTDSISKDP

-996 TNDRALIEKIKKAQ
+996 TNDAALIEKIKKAQ
-1010 ATRAVYFPHYKM
+1010 ATRTVYIPHYKM
-1022 VNGALELDEDLT
+1022 VNGALELDEELT

-1049 ITELHDKLVIAQDT
+1049 ITELHDNLVIAQDT

-1073 TGDSIYKLQL
+1073 TGEDIYKLQL

-1091 LKLALEGLF
+1091 LKLALEELF

-1122 RICNLYANKSDEALQ
+1122 HICNLYANKSDEALQ
-1137 FAREIETVL
+1137 FANEIQAVL
-1146 TYLDATIAMNNL
+1146 TYLDATTAMNNL
-1158 FDAIPSL
+1158 FDSIPSL
-1165 TKYEMPALFNN
+1165 TSYEMPKLLNN
-1176 ILIDRILDVIEKYND
+1176 TLIDRILDVIEKYNTLKIDLDALNSDD
-1191 IKINIHTLSSEDLS
+1191 IA
-1205 KEILNEVYKI
+1205 KEILDEVYKV

-1242 YADEFYWRIGHLE
+1242 YADEFYWSIGRLK

-1260 SIDDYDK
+1260 SIDDYAK
-1267 AYDSFKLDLY
+1267 AYDSFKLDLG

-1282 NLPKVIEQYL
+1282 NLPKVIDQYL

-1314 AIDNMN
+1314 AINNMN

-1329 IDALEGLNFNED
+1329 IDALEGLNFNEN
-1341 DVQLVKGFISNVTG
+1341 DVQLVKDFISNVTG

-1379 LTADEYRAELI
+1379 LTGDEYRAELI
-1390 VATKEALEGM
+1390 VATKKALEDM

-1425 QTVMGAGGK
+1425 QTVMGTGGK

-1452 RSEIDNIL
+1452 RSEIDAIL

-1473 VANGEIGLKKVID
+1473 VANGEIGLKKVVD

-1492 HFLNPSYFR
+1492 HFLDPSYFR
-1501 FEAGVDDRIFAQLYE
+1501 LEAGVDDRLFAQLYE

-1522 NEVLSNN
+1522 NEVLSNKL
-1529 FYVLPEVTL
+1529 YELPEVTL
-1538 ETIKENLIKFTS
+1538 DTIRENLIKFTS

-1590 TALGYTLANKYKAIE
+1590 TALGYTLANKYKAIGTI
-1605 NMDEE
+1605 DE
-1610 LDTITK
+1610 TIKEATK
-1616 NLGLKQALKK
+1616 VLGLKQALKK
-1626 GIDIPEEAWQEAV
+1626 GIDIPEEVWNEAV

-1684 AFNNVKPISDLSED
+1684 AFNNVKPISILSED
-1698 TRELGDVI
+1698 TRELGAVI
-1706 DFNKLSKFEQQQL
+1706 DFNRLSKFEQQQL
-1719 NAANINKHTRVNSK
+1719 ASANINKHTRVNSK

-1740 DETAHNISMSIRT
+1740 DETAHNIAMSIRT

-1794 GRVPE
+1794 ARVPE

-1852 DELITGDM
+1852 NELIMGDM
-1860 LDTHTYRALL
+1860 VNTHEYRALL
-1870 KDPTVQSLIG
+1870 KDPTVQKLIG
-1880 DETEQKLYSKLSK
+1880 NETEQKLYSKLSK

-1976 GAPMFRRGLENAT
+1976 GNPMFRRGLENAT

-2069 GTFKTIYLTAIG
+2069 GAFKTIYLTAIG

-2095 LNSTDG
+2095 MNSTDG
-2101 IPSMLDTFKYEVEAR
+2101 IPSMLETFRYEVEAR

-2256 IKGTNLELLEQV
+2256 LKGTNLELLEQV

-2340 IKTGSSVFD
+2340 VKTGSSVFD

-2354 FNPVGE
+2354 FNPAGE
-2360 AGERVNPFLSVMLG
+2360 IGERVNPFLAVMLG
-2374 LENVSELNPLST
+2374 LENVSELNPLSA
-2386 TYNRTKQ
+2386 TYNRAKQ
-2393 FFQGKSFIPS
+2393 FFQGRSLIPS
-2403 LYNTLYDKQYT
+2403 LYSTLYERQQKVRFP
-2414 KKHKIAKAPAY
+2414 KLAKAPIY
-2425 YRKSK
+2425 YRKSR

-2480 HNQNYKRLRSSRA
+2480 HNQNYKRLRSSRT